1 MNYYQELKKYLN
13 NNLFTSYSL
22 EIDFPKIY
30 NFNANQKAFRDIL
43 TKITK
48 IYNKNKFIKQNE
60 HQFEDEFIS
69 KVLEILGWCF
79 VRQDEKIIQGK
90 LEKPDF
96 LLFSNDKLKSK
107 YENLDKETKKS
118 SNDFTII
125 LESKAYNIEIDNK
138 KVKDNPH
145 FQILRYLGNLKKNY
159 GFLTNGRFW
168 RFYDNSILNSNK
180 VFYEIN
186 LEKIIEDQNIEAFAY
201 FYSVFSAFNFTEKED
216 HLEITLQNNKLSKIK
231 IEDDLKS
238 IIYGTNGNE
247 SLFEFI
253 GSRIYNKTKAD
264 LKLIYENS
272 LYFIFRLLF
281 IAYFEDKFEIIL
293 EKHKYFKSKISL
305 RTLLENL
312 QEDENSSGGFGEL
325 ENIFNIYNK
334 GKGNFD
340 MPVFNGGLFDESKTA
355 LLSTPKIFNDKDLKF
370 ILNQLLNFK
379 DKNLSFKRDYKTL
392 SVEHLGTI
400 YEGLLS
406 YFFEIA
412 NEDIYY
418 VSYKEKSKEIE
429 CYFDNYDF
437 KILEKSKKVEK
448 YTFYKKGQ
456 IYLKNSSNSR
466 KSTASFYTPQSI
478 ANFLIQSALKDKLNN
493 ENILKFK
500 ILDNACGS
508 GHFLVGVLNAITH
521 IVLSDFDHFTNLK
534 ELYEEEKENIL
545 NYIKDFVQDYEVD
558 ESDVLKRL
566 LLKRII
572 YGVDLNPFSI
582 ELTKL
587 SLWIDSFIFGTPLS
601 FIEHHIKCGNALI
614 NSNLSDFKDLIKQNS
629 SNLFTNSITQEFE
642 ILQEVFEKLD
652 NLKDTNEEQ
661 IKQSKQIYQNE
672 ITPKL
677 NKLNL
682 YLNYINTL
690 HFVNKEELQ
699 ILKALSQ
706 DDIQNLSQNEQ
717 AKAVISKY
725 QKEFNFFNYELEF
738 PEIVE
743 NQVFK
748 GFDIIIGNP
757 PWDKTKFSD
766 DDFFPQYKSDYRSL
780 IASKKKEIQDNLLA
794 KDYIKQN
801 YEKQKAYI
809 NDLSKYYKK
818 AYPLNKGSGDG
829 NLFRLFVEKN
839 LSLLKQDGN
848 LAYVLPSA
856 LMFEDGSLTLRKEI
870 LENKTLEYFYSFE
883 NRQAIF
889 VDVHKSY
896 KFALMQVKNT
906 QANHTHKI
914 KTMFYKTDMNSLK
927 NKDEILTLSLKD
939 IKKLSPTHLA
949 LMELKDKQALEIL
962 RKCYNAFQNL
972 SFDYIDF
979 VNELHMTNDKD
990 LFIEEFREGL
1000 LPLFEGKM
1008 IHQFDTNFSQATYFL
1023 EKAKFDERLKSKELS
1038 RTKKATGKEL
1048 NPKLIK
1054 YDREFFRLGY
1064 RTIASD
1070 TNERT
1075 LIASLLPKNCGCG
1088 NSVYSNI
1095 PKQYIVKDDA
1105 ICMDIVPYERIL
1117 FVLALFN
1124 SLVVDFIIRNMVQ
1137 INVSKTYLERIPL
1150 PQPSDEEIQNNEI
1163 YKTLAK
1169 NALLL
1174 QLYNDKNH
1182 HFDELKQEFN
1192 IKNEEIPKTKKA
1204 YDILRAKNDLLV
1216 KKLYD
1221 LSDDEFSYMI
1231 STFKVLNEKQ
1241 SEYTTLLKTI

>member
-1 MNYYQELKKYLN
+1 M
-13 NNLFTSYSL
+13 
-22 EIDFPKIY
+22 
-30 NFNANQKAFRDIL
+30 
-43 TKITK
+43 
-48 IYNKNKFIKQNE
+48 
-60 HQFEDEFIS
+60 
-69 KVLEILGWCF
+69 
-79 VRQDEKIIQGK
+79 
-90 LEKPDF
+90 
-96 LLFSNDKLKSK
+96 
-107 YENLDKETKKS
+107 
-118 SNDFTII
+118 
-125 LESKAYNIEIDNK
+125 
-138 KVKDNPH
+138 
-145 FQILRYLGNLKKNY
+145 
-159 GFLTNGRFW
+159 
-168 RFYDNSILNSNK
+168 
-180 VFYEIN
+180 
-186 LEKIIEDQNIEAFAY
+186 
-201 FYSVFSAFNFTEKED
+201 
-216 HLEITLQNNKLSKIK
+216 
-231 IEDDLKS
+231 
-238 IIYGTNGNE
+238 
-247 SLFEFI
+247 
-253 GSRIYNKTKAD
+253 
-264 LKLIYENS
+264 
-272 LYFIFRLLF
+272 
-281 IAYFEDKFEIIL
+281 
-293 EKHKYFKSKISL
+293 
-305 RTLLENL
+305 
-312 QEDENSSGGFGEL
+312 
-325 ENIFNIYNK
+325 
-334 GKGNFD
+334 
-340 MPVFNGGLFDESKTA
+340 
-355 LLSTPKIFNDKDLKF
+355 
-370 ILNQLLNFK
+370 
-379 DKNLSFKRDYKTL
+379 
-392 SVEHLGTI
+392 
-400 YEGLLS
+400 
-406 YFFEIA
+406 
-412 NEDIYY
+412 
-418 VSYKEKSKEIE
+418 
-429 CYFDNYDF
+429 
-437 KILEKSKKVEK
+437 
-448 YTFYKKGQ
+448 
-456 IYLKNSSNSR
+456 
-466 KSTASFYTPQSI
+466 
-478 ANFLIQSALKDKLNN
+478 
-493 ENILKFK
+493 KFK

-508 GHFLVGVLNAITH
+508 GHFLVGILNAITH

-545 NYIKDFVQDYEVD
+545 NYIKDFVQDYELD

-601 FIEHHIKCGNALI
+601 FIEHHIKCGNALVGSSI
-614 NSNLSDFKDLIKQNS
+614 IDFENLIKQNKE
-629 SNLFTNSITQEFE
+629 NIFTNSITQEFE

-652 NLKDTNEEQ
+652 NLQDTNEEQ

-717 AKAVISKY
+717 AKAIISKY

-738 PEIVE
+738 PEITE

-809 NDLSKYYKK
+809 NNLSEYYKK
-818 AYPLNKGSGDG
+818 VYPLNKGSGDG

-889 VDVHKSY
+889 ADVDSRY
-896 KFALMQVKNT
+896 KFALMLIKNT

-949 LMELKDKQALEIL
+949 LMELKDKQALKIL

-1000 LPLFEGKM
+1000 LPLYEGKM
-1008 IHQFDTNFSQATYFL
+1008 IYQFNANFSQATYFL
-1023 EKAKFDERLKSKELS
+1023 EKAKFDERLKSKELY
-1038 RTKKATGKEL
+1038 RAKKATGKEL

-1064 RTIASD
+1064 RAVASD

-1075 LIASLLPKNCGCG
+1075 LIASLLPKNCGFG
-1088 NSVYSNI
+1088 HSMFANA
-1095 PKQYIVKDDA
+1095 PKQYIVKDDE
-1105 ICMDIVPYERIL
+1105 ICMDIVPYEKIL
-1117 FVLALFN
+1117 FVLALLN

-1216 KKLYD
+1216 KELYG

-1241 SEYTTLLKTI
+1241 SEYITLLKTI

>member
-1 MNYYQELKKYLN
+1 
-13 NNLFTSYSL
+13 
-22 EIDFPKIY
+22 
-30 NFNANQKAFRDIL
+30 
-43 TKITK
+43 
-48 IYNKNKFIKQNE
+48 
-60 HQFEDEFIS
+60 
-69 KVLEILGWCF
+69 
-79 VRQDEKIIQGK
+79 
-90 LEKPDF
+90 
-96 LLFSNDKLKSK
+96 
-107 YENLDKETKKS
+107 
-118 SNDFTII
+118 
-125 LESKAYNIEIDNK
+125 
-138 KVKDNPH
+138 
-145 FQILRYLGNLKKNY
+145 
-159 GFLTNGRFW
+159 
-168 RFYDNSILNSNK
+168 
-180 VFYEIN
+180 
-186 LEKIIEDQNIEAFAY
+186 
-201 FYSVFSAFNFTEKED
+201 
-216 HLEITLQNNKLSKIK
+216 
-231 IEDDLKS
+231 
-238 IIYGTNGNE
+238 
-247 SLFEFI
+247 
-253 GSRIYNKTKAD
+253 
-264 LKLIYENS
+264 
-272 LYFIFRLLF
+272 
-281 IAYFEDKFEIIL
+281 
-293 EKHKYFKSKISL
+293 
-305 RTLLENL
+305 
-312 QEDENSSGGFGEL
+312 
-325 ENIFNIYNK
+325 
-334 GKGNFD
+334 
-340 MPVFNGGLFDESKTA
+340 
-355 LLSTPKIFNDKDLKF
+355 
-370 ILNQLLNFK
+370 
-379 DKNLSFKRDYKTL
+379 
-392 SVEHLGTI
+392 
-400 YEGLLS
+400 
-406 YFFEIA
+406 
-412 NEDIYY
+412 
-418 VSYKEKSKEIE
+418 
-429 CYFDNYDF
+429 
-437 KILEKSKKVEK
+437 
-448 YTFYKKGQ
+448 
-456 IYLKNSSNSR
+456 
-466 KSTASFYTPQSI
+466 
-478 ANFLIQSALKDKLNN
+478 
-493 ENILKFK
+493 
-500 ILDNACGS
+500 
-508 GHFLVGVLNAITH
+508 
-521 IVLSDFDHFTNLK
+521 
-534 ELYEEEKENIL
+534 
-545 NYIKDFVQDYEVD
+545 
-558 ESDVLKRL
+558 
-566 LLKRII
+566 
-572 YGVDLNPFSI
+572 
-582 ELTKL
+582 
-587 SLWIDSFIFGTPLS
+587 
-601 FIEHHIKCGNALI
+601 
-614 NSNLSDFKDLIKQNS
+614 
-629 SNLFTNSITQEFE
+629 
-642 ILQEVFEKLD
+642 
-652 NLKDTNEEQ
+652 
-661 IKQSKQIYQNE
+661 
-672 ITPKL
+672 L

-717 AKAVISKY
+717 AKAIISKY

-738 PEIVE
+738 PEIIE

-780 IASKKKEIQDNLLA
+780 IASKKKEIRDNLLA

-809 NDLSKYYKK
+809 NDLSEYYKK

-889 VDVHKSY
+889 ADVDSRY
-896 KFALMQVKNT
+896 KFALMLIKNT

-949 LMELKDKQALEIL
+949 LMELKDKQTLKIL

-1000 LPLFEGKM
+1000 LPLYEGKM
-1008 IHQFDTNFSQATYFL
+1008 IHQFNANFSQATYFL
-1023 EKAKFDERLKSKELS
+1023 EKAKFDERLKSKELY
-1038 RTKKATGKEL
+1038 RAKKATGKEL

-1064 RTIASD
+1064 RAVASD

-1075 LIASLLPKNCGCG
+1075 LIASLLPKNCGFG
-1088 NSVYSNI
+1088 HSMFANA
-1095 PKQYIVKDDA
+1095 PKQYIVKDDV

-1137 INVSKTYLERIPL
+1137 INVSKSYLERIPL

-1174 QLYNDKNH
+1174 QLYNDQNR

-1216 KKLYD
+1216 KELYG

-1241 SEYTTLLKTI
+1241 SEYITLLKTI

>member
-1 MNYYQELKKYLN
+1 Y
-13 NNLFTSYSL
+13 
-22 EIDFPKIY
+22 
-30 NFNANQKAFRDIL
+30 DI
-43 TKITK
+43 
-48 IYNKNKFIKQNE
+48 
-60 HQFEDEFIS
+60 
-69 KVLEILGWCF
+69 
-79 VRQDEKIIQGK
+79 
-90 LEKPDF
+90 
-96 LLFSNDKLKSK
+96 
-107 YENLDKETKKS
+107 ET
-118 SNDFTII
+118 
-125 LESKAYNIEIDNK
+125 DNK

-312 QEDENSSGGFGEL
+312 QEDENLSGGFGEL

-340 MPVFNGGLFDESKTA
+340 MPIFNGGLFDESKTA
-355 LLSTPKIFNDKDLKF
+355 LLGTPKIFNDKDLKF

-392 SVEHLGTI
+392 SIEHLGTI

-456 IYLKNSSNSR
+456 IYLKNTSNSR
-466 KSTASFYTPQSI
+466 KASASFYTPQSI

-558 ESDVLKRL
+558 ESDILKRL

-614 NSNLSDFKDLIKQNS
+614 NSSINDFKNLTMQNAN
-629 SNLFTNSITQEFE
+629 NLFTNSITKEFE
-642 ILQEVFEKLD
+642 NLKEVFEKLD
-652 NLKDTNEEQ
+652 NLKDTNEEE
-661 IKQSKQIYQNE
+661 IKQSKQIYKNE

-677 NKLNL
+677 DNLNL

-690 HFVNKEELQ
+690 KFANKEELQ
-699 ILKALSQ
+699 ILQALNQ
-706 DDIQNLSQNEQ
+706 DGIENLNQNEQ
-717 AKAVISKY
+717 AKNIITKY
-725 QKEFNFFNYELEF
+725 TQKFKFFNYEIEF

-757 PWDKTKFSD
+757 PWDKSEFSD
-766 DDFFPQYKSDYRSL
+766 NDFFPQYKSDYRSL

-801 YEKQKAYI
+801 YEKQKAHIDVI
-809 NDLSKYYKK
+809 NVYYKNIFMSNSLTK
-818 AYPLNKGSGDG
+818 DI

-889 VDVHKSY
+889 ADVDSRY
-896 KFALMQVKNT
+896 KFALMLIKNT

-962 RKCYNAFQNL
+962 GKSYNAFQNL

-979 VNELHMTNDKD
+979 RQELNMTSDKD
-990 LFIEEFREGL
+990 LFIEEFREEL
-1000 LPLFEGKM
+1000 LPLYEGKM
-1008 IHQFDTNFSQATYFL
+1008 IHQFDANFSQATYFL
-1023 EKAKFDERLKSKELS
+1023 EKVKFDERLKSKELS
-1038 RTKKATGKEL
+1038 RAKKATGKEL
-1048 NPKLIK
+1048 KPDLIK

-1064 RTIASD
+1064 RAVARD
-1070 TNERT
+1070 TDERT
-1075 LIASLLPKNCGCG
+1075 LIASLLPKNCGFG
-1088 NSVYSNI
+1088 HSMFANA
-1095 PKQYIVKDDA
+1095 PKLYILKDDE

-1204 YDILRAKNDLLV
+1204 YDILRTKNDLLV
-1216 KKLYD
+1216 KKLYG

-1241 SEYTTLLKTI
+1241 SEYITLLKTI

>member
-1 MNYYQELKKYLN
+1 
-13 NNLFTSYSL
+13 
-22 EIDFPKIY
+22 
-30 NFNANQKAFRDIL
+30 
-43 TKITK
+43 
-48 IYNKNKFIKQNE
+48 
-60 HQFEDEFIS
+60 
-69 KVLEILGWCF
+69 
-79 VRQDEKIIQGK
+79 
-90 LEKPDF
+90 
-96 LLFSNDKLKSK
+96 
-107 YENLDKETKKS
+107 
-118 SNDFTII
+118 
-125 LESKAYNIEIDNK
+125 
-138 KVKDNPH
+138 
-145 FQILRYLGNLKKNY
+145 
-159 GFLTNGRFW
+159 
-168 RFYDNSILNSNK
+168 
-180 VFYEIN
+180 
-186 LEKIIEDQNIEAFAY
+186 
-201 FYSVFSAFNFTEKED
+201 
-216 HLEITLQNNKLSKIK
+216 
-231 IEDDLKS
+231 
-238 IIYGTNGNE
+238 
-247 SLFEFI
+247 
-253 GSRIYNKTKAD
+253 
-264 LKLIYENS
+264 
-272 LYFIFRLLF
+272 
-281 IAYFEDKFEIIL
+281 
-293 EKHKYFKSKISL
+293 
-305 RTLLENL
+305 
-312 QEDENSSGGFGEL
+312 
-325 ENIFNIYNK
+325 
-334 GKGNFD
+334 
-340 MPVFNGGLFDESKTA
+340 
-355 LLSTPKIFNDKDLKF
+355 TPKIFNDKDLKF

-456 IYLKNSSNSR
+456 IYLKNTSNSR
-466 KSTASFYTPQSI
+466 KASASFYTPQSI

-558 ESDVLKRL
+558 ESDILKRL

-717 AKAVISKY
+717 AKAIISKY

-738 PEIVE
+738 PEIIE

-757 PWDKTKFSD
+757 PWDKSEFSD
-766 DDFFPQYKSDYRSL
+766 NDFFPQYKSDYRSL

-801 YEKQKAYI
+801 YEKQKAHIDAI
-809 NDLSKYYKK
+809 NVYYKNTFMSNSLTK
-818 AYPLNKGSGDG
+818 DI

-889 VDVHKSY
+889 TDVDSRY
-896 KFALMQVKNT
+896 KFALMLIKNT

-914 KTMFYKTDMNSLK
+914 KMMFYKTDMNSLK

-979 VNELHMTNDKD
+979 RQELNMTSDKD

-1008 IHQFDTNFSQATYFL
+1008 IHQFDANFSQATYFL

-1038 RTKKATGKEL
+1038 RAKKATQKEL

-1064 RTIASD
+1064 RAVASD

-1075 LIASLLPKNCGCG
+1075 LIASLLPKNCGFG
-1088 NSVYSNI
+1088 HSMFANA
-1095 PKQYIVKDDA
+1095 PKQYIVKDDE

-1182 HFDELKQEFN
+1182 HFDELKQEFS

-1216 KKLYD
+1216 KELYG

-1241 SEYTTLLKTI
+1241 SEYITLLKTI

>member
-1 MNYYQELKKYLN
+1 M
-13 NNLFTSYSL
+13 
-22 EIDFPKIY
+22 
-30 NFNANQKAFRDIL
+30 
-43 TKITK
+43 
-48 IYNKNKFIKQNE
+48 
-60 HQFEDEFIS
+60 
-69 KVLEILGWCF
+69 
-79 VRQDEKIIQGK
+79 
-90 LEKPDF
+90 
-96 LLFSNDKLKSK
+96 
-107 YENLDKETKKS
+107 
-118 SNDFTII
+118 
-125 LESKAYNIEIDNK
+125 
-138 KVKDNPH
+138 
-145 FQILRYLGNLKKNY
+145 
-159 GFLTNGRFW
+159 
-168 RFYDNSILNSNK
+168 
-180 VFYEIN
+180 
-186 LEKIIEDQNIEAFAY
+186 
-201 FYSVFSAFNFTEKED
+201 
-216 HLEITLQNNKLSKIK
+216 
-231 IEDDLKS
+231 
-238 IIYGTNGNE
+238 
-247 SLFEFI
+247 
-253 GSRIYNKTKAD
+253 
-264 LKLIYENS
+264 
-272 LYFIFRLLF
+272 
-281 IAYFEDKFEIIL
+281 
-293 EKHKYFKSKISL
+293 
-305 RTLLENL
+305 
-312 QEDENSSGGFGEL
+312 
-325 ENIFNIYNK
+325 
-334 GKGNFD
+334 
-340 MPVFNGGLFDESKTA
+340 
-355 LLSTPKIFNDKDLKF
+355 
-370 ILNQLLNFK
+370 
-379 DKNLSFKRDYKTL
+379 
-392 SVEHLGTI
+392 
-400 YEGLLS
+400 
-406 YFFEIA
+406 
-412 NEDIYY
+412 
-418 VSYKEKSKEIE
+418 
-429 CYFDNYDF
+429 
-437 KILEKSKKVEK
+437 
-448 YTFYKKGQ
+448 
-456 IYLKNSSNSR
+456 
-466 KSTASFYTPQSI
+466 
-478 ANFLIQSALKDKLNN
+478 
-493 ENILKFK
+493 KFK

-558 ESDVLKRL
+558 ESDILKRL

-629 SNLFTNSITQEFE
+629 SNLFTNSIIQEFE

-677 NKLNL
+677 DKLNL

-717 AKAVISKY
+717 AKAIISKY

-766 DDFFPQYKSDYRSL
+766 SDFFPQYKSDYRSL

-809 NDLSKYYKK
+809 NDLSEYYKK

-883 NRQAIF
+883 NRQVIF
-889 VDVHKSY
+889 ADVDSRY
-896 KFALMQVKNT
+896 KFALMLIKNT

-914 KTMFYKTDMNSLK
+914 KMMFYKTDINSLK
-927 NKDEILTLSLKD
+927 NKDEILTLNLKD

-962 RKCYNAFQNL
+962 RKSYNAFQNL

-979 VNELHMTNDKD
+979 RRELDMTNDKD

-1000 LPLFEGKM
+1000 LPLYEGKM
-1008 IHQFDTNFSQATYFL
+1008 IHQFNANFSQTTYFL
-1023 EKAKFDERLKSKELS
+1023 EKAKLDEHLKSKELY
-1038 RTKKATGKEL
+1038 RAKKATGKEL

-1064 RTIASD
+1064 RKIASD

-1075 LIASLLPKNCGCG
+1075 LIASLLPKNCGG
-1088 NSVYSNI
+1088 TDSTYSNI
-1095 PKQYIVKDDA
+1095 PKQYVLKDDV

-1137 INVSKTYLERIPL
+1137 INVSKSYLERIPL

-1174 QLYNDKNH
+1174 QLYNDQNR

-1216 KKLYD
+1216 KELYG

-1241 SEYTTLLKTI
+1241 SEYITLLKTI

>member
-1 MNYYQELKKYLN
+1 
-13 NNLFTSYSL
+13 
-22 EIDFPKIY
+22 
-30 NFNANQKAFRDIL
+30 
-43 TKITK
+43 
-48 IYNKNKFIKQNE
+48 
-60 HQFEDEFIS
+60 
-69 KVLEILGWCF
+69 
-79 VRQDEKIIQGK
+79 
-90 LEKPDF
+90 
-96 LLFSNDKLKSK
+96 
-107 YENLDKETKKS
+107 
-118 SNDFTII
+118 
-125 LESKAYNIEIDNK
+125 
-138 KVKDNPH
+138 
-145 FQILRYLGNLKKNY
+145 
-159 GFLTNGRFW
+159 
-168 RFYDNSILNSNK
+168 
-180 VFYEIN
+180 
-186 LEKIIEDQNIEAFAY
+186 
-201 FYSVFSAFNFTEKED
+201 
-216 HLEITLQNNKLSKIK
+216 
-231 IEDDLKS
+231 
-238 IIYGTNGNE
+238 
-247 SLFEFI
+247 
-253 GSRIYNKTKAD
+253 
-264 LKLIYENS
+264 
-272 LYFIFRLLF
+272 
-281 IAYFEDKFEIIL
+281 
-293 EKHKYFKSKISL
+293 
-305 RTLLENL
+305 
-312 QEDENSSGGFGEL
+312 
-325 ENIFNIYNK
+325 
-334 GKGNFD
+334 
-340 MPVFNGGLFDESKTA
+340 
-355 LLSTPKIFNDKDLKF
+355 
-370 ILNQLLNFK
+370 
-379 DKNLSFKRDYKTL
+379 
-392 SVEHLGTI
+392 
-400 YEGLLS
+400 
-406 YFFEIA
+406 
-412 NEDIYY
+412 
-418 VSYKEKSKEIE
+418 
-429 CYFDNYDF
+429 F

-558 ESDVLKRL
+558 ESDILKRL

-677 NKLNL
+677 DKLNL

-717 AKAVISKY
+717 AKAIISKY

-766 DDFFPQYKSDYRSL
+766 SDFFPQYKSDYRSL

-809 NDLSKYYKK
+809 NDLSEYYKK

-889 VDVHKSY
+889 ADVDSRY
-896 KFALMQVKNT
+896 KFALMLIKNT

-914 KTMFYKTDMNSLK
+914 KMMFYKTDINSLK
-927 NKDEILTLSLKD
+927 NKDEILTLNLKD

-962 RKCYNAFQNL
+962 RKSYNAFQNL

-979 VNELHMTNDKD
+979 RRELDMTNDKD

-1000 LPLFEGKM
+1000 LPLYEGKM
-1008 IHQFDTNFSQATYFL
+1008 IHQFDANFSQTTYFL
-1023 EKAKFDERLKSKELS
+1023 EKAKFDERLKSKELY
-1038 RTKKATGKEL
+1038 RAKKATGKEL

-1064 RTIASD
+1064 RKISRD
-1070 TNERT
+1070 TDERT
-1075 LIASLLPKNCGCG
+1075 LIASLLPKNCGG
-1088 NSVYSNI
+1088 ADSTYSNI
-1095 PKQYIVKDDA
+1095 PKQYVLKDDV

-1137 INVSKTYLERIPL
+1137 INVSKSYLERIPL

-1174 QLYNDKNH
+1174 QLYNDQNH

-1216 KKLYD
+1216 KELYG

-1241 SEYTTLLKTI
+1241 SEYITLLKTI

>member
-1 MNYYQELKKYLN
+1 
-13 NNLFTSYSL
+13 
-22 EIDFPKIY
+22 
-30 NFNANQKAFRDIL
+30 
-43 TKITK
+43 
-48 IYNKNKFIKQNE
+48 
-60 HQFEDEFIS
+60 
-69 KVLEILGWCF
+69 
-79 VRQDEKIIQGK
+79 
-90 LEKPDF
+90 
-96 LLFSNDKLKSK
+96 
-107 YENLDKETKKS
+107 
-118 SNDFTII
+118 
-125 LESKAYNIEIDNK
+125 
-138 KVKDNPH
+138 
-145 FQILRYLGNLKKNY
+145 
-159 GFLTNGRFW
+159 
-168 RFYDNSILNSNK
+168 
-180 VFYEIN
+180 
-186 LEKIIEDQNIEAFAY
+186 
-201 FYSVFSAFNFTEKED
+201 
-216 HLEITLQNNKLSKIK
+216 
-231 IEDDLKS
+231 
-238 IIYGTNGNE
+238 
-247 SLFEFI
+247 
-253 GSRIYNKTKAD
+253 
-264 LKLIYENS
+264 
-272 LYFIFRLLF
+272 
-281 IAYFEDKFEIIL
+281 
-293 EKHKYFKSKISL
+293 
-305 RTLLENL
+305 
-312 QEDENSSGGFGEL
+312 
-325 ENIFNIYNK
+325 
-334 GKGNFD
+334 
-340 MPVFNGGLFDESKTA
+340 
-355 LLSTPKIFNDKDLKF
+355 
-370 ILNQLLNFK
+370 
-379 DKNLSFKRDYKTL
+379 
-392 SVEHLGTI
+392 
-400 YEGLLS
+400 
-406 YFFEIA
+406 
-412 NEDIYY
+412 
-418 VSYKEKSKEIE
+418 
-429 CYFDNYDF
+429 
-437 KILEKSKKVEK
+437 ILEKSKKVEK

-558 ESDVLKRL
+558 ESDILKRL

-717 AKAVISKY
+717 AKNIISKY

-738 PEIVE
+738 PEITE

-766 DDFFPQYKSDYRSL
+766 SDFFPQYKSDYRSL

-809 NDLSKYYKK
+809 NDLNEYYKK

-856 LMFEDGSLTLRKEI
+856 LMFEDGSLILRKEI

-883 NRQAIF
+883 NNKAIF
-889 VDVHKSY
+889 IDVHRSY
-896 KFALMQVKNT
+896 KFALMLIKNT

-914 KTMFYKTDMNSLK
+914 KMMFYKTDINSLK
-927 NKDEILTLSLKD
+927 NKDEILTLNLKD

-962 RKCYNAFQNL
+962 RKSYNAFQNL

-979 VNELHMTNDKD
+979 RRELDMTNDKD

-1000 LPLFEGKM
+1000 LPLYEGKM
-1008 IHQFDTNFSQATYFL
+1008 IHQFDANFSQATYFL
-1023 EKAKFDERLKSKELS
+1023 EKAKFDERLKSKELY
-1038 RTKKATGKEL
+1038 RAKKATGKEL

-1064 RTIASD
+1064 RKIASD

-1075 LIASLLPKNCGCG
+1075 LIASLLPKNCGG
-1088 NSVYSNI
+1088 ADSTYSNI
-1095 PKQYIVKDDA
+1095 PKQYVLKDDV

-1137 INVSKTYLERIPL
+1137 INVSKSYLERIPL

-1174 QLYNDKNH
+1174 QLYNDQNH

-1216 KKLYD
+1216 KELYG

-1241 SEYTTLLKTI
+1241 SEYITLLKTI

>member
-1 MNYYQELKKYLN
+1 
-13 NNLFTSYSL
+13 
-22 EIDFPKIY
+22 
-30 NFNANQKAFRDIL
+30 
-43 TKITK
+43 
-48 IYNKNKFIKQNE
+48 
-60 HQFEDEFIS
+60 
-69 KVLEILGWCF
+69 
-79 VRQDEKIIQGK
+79 
-90 LEKPDF
+90 
-96 LLFSNDKLKSK
+96 
-107 YENLDKETKKS
+107 
-118 SNDFTII
+118 
-125 LESKAYNIEIDNK
+125 
-138 KVKDNPH
+138 
-145 FQILRYLGNLKKNY
+145 
-159 GFLTNGRFW
+159 
-168 RFYDNSILNSNK
+168 
-180 VFYEIN
+180 
-186 LEKIIEDQNIEAFAY
+186 
-201 FYSVFSAFNFTEKED
+201 
-216 HLEITLQNNKLSKIK
+216 
-231 IEDDLKS
+231 
-238 IIYGTNGNE
+238 
-247 SLFEFI
+247 
-253 GSRIYNKTKAD
+253 
-264 LKLIYENS
+264 
-272 LYFIFRLLF
+272 
-281 IAYFEDKFEIIL
+281 
-293 EKHKYFKSKISL
+293 
-305 RTLLENL
+305 
-312 QEDENSSGGFGEL
+312 
-325 ENIFNIYNK
+325 
-334 GKGNFD
+334 

-437 KILEKSKKVEK
+437 KILENQKKVEK

-456 IYLKNSSNSR
+456 IYLKNTSNSR
-466 KSTASFYTPQSI
+466 KASSSFYTPQSI

-558 ESDVLKRL
+558 ESDILKRL

-706 DDIQNLSQNEQ
+706 DDIQNLNQNEQ
-717 AKAVISKY
+717 AKAIISKY

-738 PEIVE
+738 PEIIE

-757 PWDKTKFSD
+757 PWDKSEFSD
-766 DDFFPQYKSDYRSL
+766 NDFFPQYKSDYRSL

-801 YEKQKAYI
+801 YEKQKAHIDAI
-809 NDLSKYYKK
+809 NVYYKNTFMSNSLTK
-818 AYPLNKGSGDG
+818 DI

-883 NRQAIF
+883 NNKAIF
-889 VDVHKSY
+889 IDVHRSY

-914 KTMFYKTDMNSLK
+914 KMMFYKTDMNSLK

-979 VNELHMTNDKD
+979 RQELNMTSDKD

-1000 LPLFEGKM
+1000 LPLYEGKM
-1008 IHQFDTNFSQATYFL
+1008 IHQFDANFSQATYFL
-1023 EKAKFDERLKSKELS
+1023 EKAKFDEHLKSKELY
-1038 RTKKATGKEL
+1038 RAKKATGKEL

-1064 RTIASD
+1064 RAVARD
-1070 TNERT
+1070 TDERT
-1075 LIASLLPKNCGCG
+1075 LIASLLPKNCGFG
-1088 NSVYSNI
+1088 HSMFANA
-1095 PKQYIVKDDA
+1095 PKQYIVKDDE

-1137 INVSKTYLERIPL
+1137 INVSKSYLERIPL

-1174 QLYNDKNH
+1174 QLYNDQNR

-1204 YDILRAKNDLLV
+1204 YDILRAKNDLLI
-1216 KKLYD
+1216 KELYS
-1221 LSDDEFSYMI
+1221 LNDDEFSYMI

>member
-1 MNYYQELKKYLN
+1 
-13 NNLFTSYSL
+13 
-22 EIDFPKIY
+22 
-30 NFNANQKAFRDIL
+30 
-43 TKITK
+43 
-48 IYNKNKFIKQNE
+48 
-60 HQFEDEFIS
+60 
-69 KVLEILGWCF
+69 
-79 VRQDEKIIQGK
+79 
-90 LEKPDF
+90 
-96 LLFSNDKLKSK
+96 
-107 YENLDKETKKS
+107 
-118 SNDFTII
+118 
-125 LESKAYNIEIDNK
+125 
-138 KVKDNPH
+138 
-145 FQILRYLGNLKKNY
+145 
-159 GFLTNGRFW
+159 
-168 RFYDNSILNSNK
+168 
-180 VFYEIN
+180 
-186 LEKIIEDQNIEAFAY
+186 
-201 FYSVFSAFNFTEKED
+201 
-216 HLEITLQNNKLSKIK
+216 
-231 IEDDLKS
+231 
-238 IIYGTNGNE
+238 
-247 SLFEFI
+247 
-253 GSRIYNKTKAD
+253 
-264 LKLIYENS
+264 
-272 LYFIFRLLF
+272 
-281 IAYFEDKFEIIL
+281 
-293 EKHKYFKSKISL
+293 
-305 RTLLENL
+305 
-312 QEDENSSGGFGEL
+312 
-325 ENIFNIYNK
+325 
-334 GKGNFD
+334 
-340 MPVFNGGLFDESKTA
+340 
-355 LLSTPKIFNDKDLKF
+355 
-370 ILNQLLNFK
+370 
-379 DKNLSFKRDYKTL
+379 
-392 SVEHLGTI
+392 
-400 YEGLLS
+400 
-406 YFFEIA
+406 
-412 NEDIYY
+412 
-418 VSYKEKSKEIE
+418 
-429 CYFDNYDF
+429 
-437 KILEKSKKVEK
+437 
-448 YTFYKKGQ
+448 
-456 IYLKNSSNSR
+456 
-466 KSTASFYTPQSI
+466 
-478 ANFLIQSALKDKLNN
+478 
-493 ENILKFK
+493 
-500 ILDNACGS
+500 
-508 GHFLVGVLNAITH
+508 
-521 IVLSDFDHFTNLK
+521 
-534 ELYEEEKENIL
+534 
-545 NYIKDFVQDYEVD
+545 D
-558 ESDVLKRL
+558 ESDILKRL

-677 NKLNL
+677 DKLNL

-717 AKAVISKY
+717 AKAIISKY

-766 DDFFPQYKSDYRSL
+766 SDFFPQYKSDYRSL

-809 NDLSKYYKK
+809 NDLSEYYKK

-889 VDVHKSY
+889 ADVDSRY
-896 KFALMQVKNT
+896 KFALMLIKNT

-914 KTMFYKTDMNSLK
+914 KMMFYKTDINSLK
-927 NKDEILTLSLKD
+927 NKDEILTLNLKD

-962 RKCYNAFQNL
+962 RKSYNAFQNL

-979 VNELHMTNDKD
+979 RRELDMTNDKD

-1000 LPLFEGKM
+1000 LPLYEGKM
-1008 IHQFDTNFSQATYFL
+1008 IHQFDANFSQTTYFL
-1023 EKAKFDERLKSKELS
+1023 EKAKFDERLKSKELY
-1038 RTKKATGKEL
+1038 RAKKATGKEL

-1064 RTIASD
+1064 RKISRD
-1070 TNERT
+1070 TDERT
-1075 LIASLLPKNCGCG
+1075 LIASLLPKNCGG
-1088 NSVYSNI
+1088 ADSTYSNI
-1095 PKQYIVKDDA
+1095 PKQYVLKDDV

-1137 INVSKTYLERIPL
+1137 INVSKSYLERIPL

-1174 QLYNDKNH
+1174 QLYNDQNH

-1216 KKLYD
+1216 KELYG

-1241 SEYTTLLKTI
+1241 SEYITLLKTI

>member
-1 MNYYQELKKYLN
+1 
-13 NNLFTSYSL
+13 
-22 EIDFPKIY
+22 
-30 NFNANQKAFRDIL
+30 
-43 TKITK
+43 
-48 IYNKNKFIKQNE
+48 
-60 HQFEDEFIS
+60 
-69 KVLEILGWCF
+69 
-79 VRQDEKIIQGK
+79 
-90 LEKPDF
+90 
-96 LLFSNDKLKSK
+96 
-107 YENLDKETKKS
+107 
-118 SNDFTII
+118 
-125 LESKAYNIEIDNK
+125 
-138 KVKDNPH
+138 
-145 FQILRYLGNLKKNY
+145 
-159 GFLTNGRFW
+159 
-168 RFYDNSILNSNK
+168 
-180 VFYEIN
+180 
-186 LEKIIEDQNIEAFAY
+186 
-201 FYSVFSAFNFTEKED
+201 
-216 HLEITLQNNKLSKIK
+216 
-231 IEDDLKS
+231 
-238 IIYGTNGNE
+238 
-247 SLFEFI
+247 
-253 GSRIYNKTKAD
+253 
-264 LKLIYENS
+264 
-272 LYFIFRLLF
+272 
-281 IAYFEDKFEIIL
+281 
-293 EKHKYFKSKISL
+293 
-305 RTLLENL
+305 
-312 QEDENSSGGFGEL
+312 
-325 ENIFNIYNK
+325 
-334 GKGNFD
+334 
-340 MPVFNGGLFDESKTA
+340 
-355 LLSTPKIFNDKDLKF
+355 
-370 ILNQLLNFK
+370 
-379 DKNLSFKRDYKTL
+379 
-392 SVEHLGTI
+392 
-400 YEGLLS
+400 
-406 YFFEIA
+406 
-412 NEDIYY
+412 
-418 VSYKEKSKEIE
+418 
-429 CYFDNYDF
+429 
-437 KILEKSKKVEK
+437 SKKVEK

-558 ESDVLKRL
+558 ESDILKRL

-677 NKLNL
+677 DKLNL

-717 AKAVISKY
+717 AKAIISKY

-766 DDFFPQYKSDYRSL
+766 SDFFPQYKSDYRSL

-809 NDLSKYYKK
+809 NDLSEYYKK

-889 VDVHKSY
+889 ADVDSRY
-896 KFALMQVKNT
+896 KFALMLIKNT

-914 KTMFYKTDMNSLK
+914 KMMFYKTDINSLK
-927 NKDEILTLSLKD
+927 NKDEILTLNLKD

-962 RKCYNAFQNL
+962 RKSYNAFQNL

-979 VNELHMTNDKD
+979 RRELDMTNDKD

-1000 LPLFEGKM
+1000 LPLYEGKM
-1008 IHQFDTNFSQATYFL
+1008 IHQFDANFSQTTYFL
-1023 EKAKFDERLKSKELS
+1023 EKAKFDERLKSKELY
-1038 RTKKATGKEL
+1038 RAKKATGKEL

-1064 RTIASD
+1064 RKISRD
-1070 TNERT
+1070 TDERT
-1075 LIASLLPKNCGCG
+1075 LIASLLPKNCGG
-1088 NSVYSNI
+1088 ADSTYSNI
-1095 PKQYIVKDDA
+1095 PKQYVLKDDV

-1137 INVSKTYLERIPL
+1137 INVSKSYLERIPL

-1174 QLYNDKNH
+1174 QLYNDQNH

-1216 KKLYD
+1216 KELYG

-1241 SEYTTLLKTI
+1241 SEYITLLKTI

>member
-1 MNYYQELKKYLN
+1 
-13 NNLFTSYSL
+13 
-22 EIDFPKIY
+22 
-30 NFNANQKAFRDIL
+30 
-43 TKITK
+43 
-48 IYNKNKFIKQNE
+48 
-60 HQFEDEFIS
+60 
-69 KVLEILGWCF
+69 
-79 VRQDEKIIQGK
+79 
-90 LEKPDF
+90 
-96 LLFSNDKLKSK
+96 
-107 YENLDKETKKS
+107 
-118 SNDFTII
+118 
-125 LESKAYNIEIDNK
+125 
-138 KVKDNPH
+138 
-145 FQILRYLGNLKKNY
+145 
-159 GFLTNGRFW
+159 
-168 RFYDNSILNSNK
+168 
-180 VFYEIN
+180 
-186 LEKIIEDQNIEAFAY
+186 
-201 FYSVFSAFNFTEKED
+201 
-216 HLEITLQNNKLSKIK
+216 
-231 IEDDLKS
+231 
-238 IIYGTNGNE
+238 
-247 SLFEFI
+247 
-253 GSRIYNKTKAD
+253 
-264 LKLIYENS
+264 
-272 LYFIFRLLF
+272 
-281 IAYFEDKFEIIL
+281 
-293 EKHKYFKSKISL
+293 
-305 RTLLENL
+305 
-312 QEDENSSGGFGEL
+312 
-325 ENIFNIYNK
+325 
-334 GKGNFD
+334 
-340 MPVFNGGLFDESKTA
+340 
-355 LLSTPKIFNDKDLKF
+355 
-370 ILNQLLNFK
+370 
-379 DKNLSFKRDYKTL
+379 
-392 SVEHLGTI
+392 
-400 YEGLLS
+400 
-406 YFFEIA
+406 
-412 NEDIYY
+412 
-418 VSYKEKSKEIE
+418 
-429 CYFDNYDF
+429 
-437 KILEKSKKVEK
+437 
-448 YTFYKKGQ
+448 
-456 IYLKNSSNSR
+456 
-466 KSTASFYTPQSI
+466 
-478 ANFLIQSALKDKLNN
+478 
-493 ENILKFK
+493 
-500 ILDNACGS
+500 
-508 GHFLVGVLNAITH
+508 
-521 IVLSDFDHFTNLK
+521 
-534 ELYEEEKENIL
+534 
-545 NYIKDFVQDYEVD
+545 
-558 ESDVLKRL
+558 
-566 LLKRII
+566 
-572 YGVDLNPFSI
+572 
-582 ELTKL
+582 
-587 SLWIDSFIFGTPLS
+587 
-601 FIEHHIKCGNALI
+601 
-614 NSNLSDFKDLIKQNS
+614 
-629 SNLFTNSITQEFE
+629 
-642 ILQEVFEKLD
+642 
-652 NLKDTNEEQ
+652 
-661 IKQSKQIYQNE
+661 E

-717 AKAVISKY
+717 AKAIISKY

-766 DDFFPQYKSDYRSL
+766 SDFFPQYKSDYRSL

-809 NDLSKYYKK
+809 NDLSEYYKK

-889 VDVHKSY
+889 ADVDSRY
-896 KFALMQVKNT
+896 KFALMLIKNT

-914 KTMFYKTDMNSLK
+914 KMMFYKTDINSLK
-927 NKDEILTLSLKD
+927 NKDEILTLNLKD

-962 RKCYNAFQNL
+962 RKSYNAFQNL

-979 VNELHMTNDKD
+979 RRELDMTNDKD

-1000 LPLFEGKM
+1000 LPLYEGKM
-1008 IHQFDTNFSQATYFL
+1008 IHQFNANFSQTTYFL
-1023 EKAKFDERLKSKELS
+1023 EKAKLDEHLKSKELY
-1038 RTKKATGKEL
+1038 RAKKATGKEL

-1064 RTIASD
+1064 RKIASD

-1075 LIASLLPKNCGCG
+1075 LIASLLPKNCGG
-1088 NSVYSNI
+1088 ADSTYSNI
-1095 PKQYIVKDDA
+1095 PKQYVLKDDV

-1137 INVSKTYLERIPL
+1137 INVSKSYLERIPL

-1174 QLYNDKNH
+1174 QLYNDQNH
-1182 HFDELKQEFN
+1182 HFDELKQEFS

-1216 KKLYD
+1216 KELYG

-1241 SEYTTLLKTI
+1241 SEYITLIKTI

>member
-1 MNYYQELKKYLN
+1 M
-13 NNLFTSYSL
+13 
-22 EIDFPKIY
+22 
-30 NFNANQKAFRDIL
+30 
-43 TKITK
+43 
-48 IYNKNKFIKQNE
+48 
-60 HQFEDEFIS
+60 
-69 KVLEILGWCF
+69 
-79 VRQDEKIIQGK
+79 
-90 LEKPDF
+90 
-96 LLFSNDKLKSK
+96 
-107 YENLDKETKKS
+107 
-118 SNDFTII
+118 
-125 LESKAYNIEIDNK
+125 
-138 KVKDNPH
+138 
-145 FQILRYLGNLKKNY
+145 
-159 GFLTNGRFW
+159 
-168 RFYDNSILNSNK
+168 
-180 VFYEIN
+180 
-186 LEKIIEDQNIEAFAY
+186 
-201 FYSVFSAFNFTEKED
+201 
-216 HLEITLQNNKLSKIK
+216 
-231 IEDDLKS
+231 
-238 IIYGTNGNE
+238 
-247 SLFEFI
+247 
-253 GSRIYNKTKAD
+253 
-264 LKLIYENS
+264 
-272 LYFIFRLLF
+272 
-281 IAYFEDKFEIIL
+281 
-293 EKHKYFKSKISL
+293 
-305 RTLLENL
+305 
-312 QEDENSSGGFGEL
+312 
-325 ENIFNIYNK
+325 
-334 GKGNFD
+334 
-340 MPVFNGGLFDESKTA
+340 
-355 LLSTPKIFNDKDLKF
+355 
-370 ILNQLLNFK
+370 
-379 DKNLSFKRDYKTL
+379 
-392 SVEHLGTI
+392 
-400 YEGLLS
+400 
-406 YFFEIA
+406 
-412 NEDIYY
+412 
-418 VSYKEKSKEIE
+418 
-429 CYFDNYDF
+429 
-437 KILEKSKKVEK
+437 
-448 YTFYKKGQ
+448 
-456 IYLKNSSNSR
+456 
-466 KSTASFYTPQSI
+466 
-478 ANFLIQSALKDKLNN
+478 
-493 ENILKFK
+493 KFK

-508 GHFLVGVLNAITH
+508 GHFLVGILNAITH

-558 ESDVLKRL
+558 ESDILKRL

-629 SNLFTNSITQEFE
+629 SNLFTNSITREFE

-717 AKAVISKY
+717 AKAIISKY

-738 PEIVE
+738 PEIIE

-757 PWDKTKFSD
+757 PWDKSEFSD
-766 DDFFPQYKSDYRSL
+766 NDFFPQYKSDYRSL

-801 YEKQKAYI
+801 YEKQKAHIDVI
-809 NDLSKYYKK
+809 NVYYKNTFMSNSLTK
-818 AYPLNKGSGDG
+818 DI

-839 LSLLKQDGN
+839 LSLLKKDGN

-889 VDVHKSY
+889 ADVDSRY
-896 KFALMQVKNT
+896 KFALMLIKNT

-972 SFDYIDF
+972 SFDYMDF
-979 VNELHMTNDKD
+979 RYELNSGTDKD

-1000 LPLFEGKM
+1000 LPLYEGKM
-1008 IHQFDTNFSQATYFL
+1008 IHQFNANFSQATYFL
-1023 EKAKFDERLKSKELS
+1023 EKAKLDERLKSKELY
-1038 RTKKATGKEL
+1038 RAKKATGKEL
-1048 NPKLIK
+1048 KPDLIK

-1064 RTIASD
+1064 RKIARD
-1070 TNERT
+1070 TDERT
-1075 LIASLLPKNCGCG
+1075 LIASLLPKNCGC
-1088 NSVYSNI
+1088 SDSMYDNI
-1095 PKQYIVKDDA
+1095 PKQYILKDDE
-1105 ICMDIVPYERIL
+1105 ICMDIMPYERIL

-1137 INVSKTYLERIPL
+1137 INVNKTYLERIPL

-1182 HFDELKQEFN
+1182 HFDELKQKLN

-1216 KKLYD
+1216 KELYG

-1241 SEYTTLLKTI
+1241 SEYITLLKTI

>member
-1 MNYYQELKKYLN
+1 MNFYEEIKKYLD
-13 NNLFTSYSL
+13 NNLFTNYAL
-22 EIDFPKIY
+22 EADFPNIY
-30 NFNANQKAFRDIL
+30 NFTKNENTYKTIL
-43 TKITK
+43 DNIICLYDATQRNFQN
-48 IYNKNKFIKQNE
+48 YNE

-69 KVLEILGWCF
+69 KVLDILGWKF
-79 VRQDEKIIQGK
+79 IRQDEKIIQGK

-96 LLFSNDKLKSK
+96 LLFSDENIKAN

-118 SNDFTII
+118 SNEFTII
-125 LESKAYNIEIDNK
+125 MESKAYNVQIDNK
-138 KVKDNPH
+138 KVKENPH
-145 FQILRYLGNLKKNY
+145 FQILRYLSNLKKNY

-168 RFYDNSILNSNK
+168 RFYDNSTLSANK

-186 LEKIIEDQNIEAFAY
+186 LEQIIKDKNYQAFAY
-201 FYSVFSAFNFTEKED
+201 FYSIFASASYTEEKHIEKSLQVNKE
-216 HLEITLQNNKLSKIK
+216 SKIK

-253 GSRIYNKTKAD
+253 GSKIYNKTKAD

-272 LYFIFRLLF
+272 LYFVFRLLF
-281 IAYFEDKFEIIL
+281 IAYFEDKFENIL
-293 EKHKYFKSKISL
+293 EKHKYFKSKISIK
-305 RTLLENL
+305 TLLQNL
-312 QEDENSSGGFGEL
+312 SDDESSSAGFGDL
-325 ENIFNIYNK
+325 EMIFQIYNK

-340 MPVFNGGLFDESKTA
+340 MPVFNGGLFDESKTT
-355 LLSTPKIFNDKDLKF
+355 LLNTPKIFSDKDLKK
-370 ILNQLLNFK
+370 ILEKLLYYK
-379 DKNLSFKRDYKTL
+379 DKNLTFKRDYKTL
-392 SVEHLGTI
+392 SIEHLGTI

-406 YFFEIA
+406 YFFEVA

-437 KILEKSKKVEK
+437 KILEKSKKLEK
-448 YTFYKKGQ
+448 YTFYEKGQ

-521 IVLSDFDHFTNLK
+521 IVLNDFEHFTNLK
-534 ELYEEEKENIL
+534 QLHEQEKENIA
-545 NYIKDFVQDYEVD
+545 NHIKDFTQDYELD

-601 FIEHHIKCGNALI
+601 FIEHHIKCGNALVGSSI
-614 NSNLSDFKDLIKQNS
+614 SDFENLIKQNKE
-629 SNLFTNSITQEFE
+629 NIFTNSITQEFE

-652 NLKDTNEEQ
+652 NLQDTNEEQ

-677 NKLNL
+677 DKLNL
-682 YLNYINTL
+682 YLDYINSL
-690 HFVNKEELQ
+690 HFANKEELQ

-717 AKAVISKY
+717 AKAIISKY

-738 PEIVE
+738 PEIIE

-809 NDLSKYYKK
+809 NDLNEYYKK

-889 VDVHKSY
+889 ADVDSRY
-896 KFALMQVKNT
+896 KFALMLIKNT
-906 QANHTHKI
+906 QANNAHKI
-914 KTMFYKTDMNSLK
+914 KTMFYKTDINSLK
-927 NKDEILTLSLKD
+927 NKDEILTLGLED
-939 IKKLSPTHLA
+939 IKKLSPNHLA

-962 RKCYNAFQNL
+962 RKSYNAFQTL

-990 LFIEEFREGL
+990 LFIEEFGEGL
-1000 LPLFEGKM
+1000 LPLYEGKM
-1008 IHQFDTNFSQATYFL
+1008 IHQFDTNFSQAIYFL
-1023 EKAKFDERLKSKELS
+1023 EKAKFDERLKSKELY
-1038 RTKKATGKEL
+1038 RAKKATGKEL
-1048 NPKLIK
+1048 NPELIK
-1054 YDREFFRLGY
+1054 YDREFFRLAY
-1064 RTIASD
+1064 RAIASD

-1075 LIASLLPKNCGCG
+1075 LIASLLPKNCGFG
-1088 NSVYSNI
+1088 HSMFANV
-1095 PKQYIVKDDA
+1095 PKLYILKDDE
-1105 ICMDIVPYERIL
+1105 ICIDVVSYERIL
-1117 FVLALFN
+1117 LVLALLN

-1150 PQPSDEEIQNNEI
+1150 PQPSDKEIQNNEI

-1192 IKNEEIPKTKKA
+1192 IKDDEIPKTKKA

-1216 KKLYD
+1216 KELYS

-1241 SEYTTLLKTI
+1241 SEYIALLRN

>member
-1 MNYYQELKKYLN
+1 
-13 NNLFTSYSL
+13 
-22 EIDFPKIY
+22 
-30 NFNANQKAFRDIL
+30 
-43 TKITK
+43 
-48 IYNKNKFIKQNE
+48 
-60 HQFEDEFIS
+60 
-69 KVLEILGWCF
+69 
-79 VRQDEKIIQGK
+79 
-90 LEKPDF
+90 
-96 LLFSNDKLKSK
+96 
-107 YENLDKETKKS
+107 
-118 SNDFTII
+118 
-125 LESKAYNIEIDNK
+125 
-138 KVKDNPH
+138 
-145 FQILRYLGNLKKNY
+145 
-159 GFLTNGRFW
+159 
-168 RFYDNSILNSNK
+168 
-180 VFYEIN
+180 
-186 LEKIIEDQNIEAFAY
+186 
-201 FYSVFSAFNFTEKED
+201 
-216 HLEITLQNNKLSKIK
+216 
-231 IEDDLKS
+231 
-238 IIYGTNGNE
+238 
-247 SLFEFI
+247 
-253 GSRIYNKTKAD
+253 
-264 LKLIYENS
+264 
-272 LYFIFRLLF
+272 
-281 IAYFEDKFEIIL
+281 
-293 EKHKYFKSKISL
+293 
-305 RTLLENL
+305 
-312 QEDENSSGGFGEL
+312 
-325 ENIFNIYNK
+325 
-334 GKGNFD
+334 
-340 MPVFNGGLFDESKTA
+340 
-355 LLSTPKIFNDKDLKF
+355 
-370 ILNQLLNFK
+370 
-379 DKNLSFKRDYKTL
+379 
-392 SVEHLGTI
+392 
-400 YEGLLS
+400 
-406 YFFEIA
+406 
-412 NEDIYY
+412 
-418 VSYKEKSKEIE
+418 SKEIE

-508 GHFLVGVLNAITH
+508 GHFLVGILNAITH

-545 NYIKDFVQDYEVD
+545 NYIKDFVQDYELD

-601 FIEHHIKCGNALI
+601 FIEHHIKCGNALVGSSI
-614 NSNLSDFKDLIKQNS
+614 IDFENLIKQNKE
-629 SNLFTNSITQEFE
+629 NIFTNSITQEFE

-652 NLKDTNEEQ
+652 NLQDTNEEQ

-677 NKLNL
+677 DKLNL
-682 YLNYINTL
+682 YLDYINSL
-690 HFVNKEELQ
+690 HFANKEELQ

-717 AKAVISKY
+717 AKAIISKY

-738 PEIVE
+738 PEITE

-809 NDLSKYYKK
+809 NNLSEYYKK
-818 AYPLNKGSGDG
+818 VYPLNKGSGDG

-889 VDVHKSY
+889 ADVDSRY
-896 KFALMQVKNT
+896 KFALMLIKNT

-949 LMELKDKQALEIL
+949 LMELKDKQALKIL

-1000 LPLFEGKM
+1000 LPLYEGKM
-1008 IHQFDTNFSQATYFL
+1008 IYQFNANFSQATYFL
-1023 EKAKFDERLKSKELS
+1023 EKAKFDERLKSKELY
-1038 RTKKATGKEL
+1038 RAKKATGKEL

-1064 RTIASD
+1064 RAVASD

-1075 LIASLLPKNCGCG
+1075 LIASLLPKNCGFG
-1088 NSVYSNI
+1088 HSMFANA
-1095 PKQYIVKDDA
+1095 PKQYIVKDDE
-1105 ICMDIVPYERIL
+1105 ICMDIVPYEKIL

-1137 INVSKTYLERIPL
+1137 INVSKSYLERIPL

-1174 QLYNDKNH
+1174 QLYNDQNR

-1216 KKLYD
+1216 KELYG

-1241 SEYTTLLKTI
+1241 SEYITLLKTI

>member
-1 MNYYQELKKYLN
+1 
-13 NNLFTSYSL
+13 
-22 EIDFPKIY
+22 
-30 NFNANQKAFRDIL
+30 
-43 TKITK
+43 
-48 IYNKNKFIKQNE
+48 
-60 HQFEDEFIS
+60 
-69 KVLEILGWCF
+69 
-79 VRQDEKIIQGK
+79 
-90 LEKPDF
+90 
-96 LLFSNDKLKSK
+96 
-107 YENLDKETKKS
+107 
-118 SNDFTII
+118 
-125 LESKAYNIEIDNK
+125 
-138 KVKDNPH
+138 
-145 FQILRYLGNLKKNY
+145 
-159 GFLTNGRFW
+159 
-168 RFYDNSILNSNK
+168 
-180 VFYEIN
+180 
-186 LEKIIEDQNIEAFAY
+186 
-201 FYSVFSAFNFTEKED
+201 
-216 HLEITLQNNKLSKIK
+216 
-231 IEDDLKS
+231 
-238 IIYGTNGNE
+238 
-247 SLFEFI
+247 
-253 GSRIYNKTKAD
+253 
-264 LKLIYENS
+264 
-272 LYFIFRLLF
+272 
-281 IAYFEDKFEIIL
+281 
-293 EKHKYFKSKISL
+293 
-305 RTLLENL
+305 
-312 QEDENSSGGFGEL
+312 
-325 ENIFNIYNK
+325 
-334 GKGNFD
+334 
-340 MPVFNGGLFDESKTA
+340 
-355 LLSTPKIFNDKDLKF
+355 
-370 ILNQLLNFK
+370 
-379 DKNLSFKRDYKTL
+379 
-392 SVEHLGTI
+392 
-400 YEGLLS
+400 
-406 YFFEIA
+406 
-412 NEDIYY
+412 
-418 VSYKEKSKEIE
+418 
-429 CYFDNYDF
+429 
-437 KILEKSKKVEK
+437 
-448 YTFYKKGQ
+448 
-456 IYLKNSSNSR
+456 
-466 KSTASFYTPQSI
+466 
-478 ANFLIQSALKDKLNN
+478 
-493 ENILKFK
+493 
-500 ILDNACGS
+500 
-508 GHFLVGVLNAITH
+508 
-521 IVLSDFDHFTNLK
+521 
-534 ELYEEEKENIL
+534 
-545 NYIKDFVQDYEVD
+545 YEVD
-558 ESDVLKRL
+558 ESDILKRL

-717 AKAVISKY
+717 AKAIISKY

-738 PEIVE
+738 PEITE

-766 DDFFPQYKSDYRSL
+766 SDFFPQYKSDYRSL

-809 NDLSKYYKK
+809 NDLSEYYKK

-889 VDVHKSY
+889 ADVDSRY
-896 KFALMQVKNT
+896 KFALMLIKNT

-914 KTMFYKTDMNSLK
+914 KMMFYKTDINSLK
-927 NKDEILTLSLKD
+927 NKDEILTLNLKD

-962 RKCYNAFQNL
+962 RKSYNAFQNL

-979 VNELHMTNDKD
+979 RRELDMTNDKD

-1000 LPLFEGKM
+1000 LPLYEGKM
-1008 IHQFDTNFSQATYFL
+1008 IHQFDANFSQATYFL
-1023 EKAKFDERLKSKELS
+1023 EKAKFDERLKSKELY
-1038 RTKKATGKEL
+1038 RAKKATGKEL

-1064 RTIASD
+1064 RKIASD

-1075 LIASLLPKNCGCG
+1075 LIASLLPKNCGG
-1088 NSVYSNI
+1088 ADSTYSNI
-1095 PKQYIVKDDA
+1095 PKQYVLKDDV

-1137 INVSKTYLERIPL
+1137 INVSKSYLERIPL

-1174 QLYNDKNH
+1174 QLYNDQNH

-1216 KKLYD
+1216 KELYG

-1241 SEYTTLLKTI
+1241 SEYITLLKTI

>member
-1 MNYYQELKKYLN
+1 
-13 NNLFTSYSL
+13 
-22 EIDFPKIY
+22 
-30 NFNANQKAFRDIL
+30 
-43 TKITK
+43 
-48 IYNKNKFIKQNE
+48 
-60 HQFEDEFIS
+60 
-69 KVLEILGWCF
+69 
-79 VRQDEKIIQGK
+79 
-90 LEKPDF
+90 
-96 LLFSNDKLKSK
+96 
-107 YENLDKETKKS
+107 
-118 SNDFTII
+118 
-125 LESKAYNIEIDNK
+125 
-138 KVKDNPH
+138 
-145 FQILRYLGNLKKNY
+145 
-159 GFLTNGRFW
+159 
-168 RFYDNSILNSNK
+168 
-180 VFYEIN
+180 
-186 LEKIIEDQNIEAFAY
+186 
-201 FYSVFSAFNFTEKED
+201 
-216 HLEITLQNNKLSKIK
+216 
-231 IEDDLKS
+231 
-238 IIYGTNGNE
+238 
-247 SLFEFI
+247 
-253 GSRIYNKTKAD
+253 
-264 LKLIYENS
+264 
-272 LYFIFRLLF
+272 
-281 IAYFEDKFEIIL
+281 
-293 EKHKYFKSKISL
+293 
-305 RTLLENL
+305 
-312 QEDENSSGGFGEL
+312 
-325 ENIFNIYNK
+325 
-334 GKGNFD
+334 
-340 MPVFNGGLFDESKTA
+340 
-355 LLSTPKIFNDKDLKF
+355 
-370 ILNQLLNFK
+370 
-379 DKNLSFKRDYKTL
+379 
-392 SVEHLGTI
+392 
-400 YEGLLS
+400 
-406 YFFEIA
+406 
-412 NEDIYY
+412 
-418 VSYKEKSKEIE
+418 
-429 CYFDNYDF
+429 
-437 KILEKSKKVEK
+437 
-448 YTFYKKGQ
+448 TFYKKGQ

-508 GHFLVGVLNAITH
+508 GHFLVGILNAITH

-545 NYIKDFVQDYEVD
+545 NYIKDFVQDYELD

-601 FIEHHIKCGNALI
+601 FIEHHIKCGNALVGSSI
-614 NSNLSDFKDLIKQNS
+614 IDFENLIKQNKE
-629 SNLFTNSITQEFE
+629 NIFTNSITQEFE

-652 NLKDTNEEQ
+652 NLQDTNEEQ

-677 NKLNL
+677 DKLNL
-682 YLNYINTL
+682 YLDYINSL
-690 HFVNKEELQ
+690 HFANKEELQ

-717 AKAVISKY
+717 AKAIISKY

-738 PEIVE
+738 PEITE

-809 NDLSKYYKK
+809 NNLSEYYKK
-818 AYPLNKGSGDG
+818 VYPLNKGSGDG

-889 VDVHKSY
+889 ADVDSRY
-896 KFALMQVKNT
+896 KFALMLIKNT

-949 LMELKDKQALEIL
+949 LMELKDKQALKIL

-1000 LPLFEGKM
+1000 LPLYEGKM
-1008 IHQFDTNFSQATYFL
+1008 IYQFNANFSQATYFL
-1023 EKAKFDERLKSKELS
+1023 EKAKFDERLKSKELY
-1038 RTKKATGKEL
+1038 RAKKATGKEL

-1064 RTIASD
+1064 RAVASD

-1075 LIASLLPKNCGCG
+1075 LIASLLPKNCGFG
-1088 NSVYSNI
+1088 HSMFANA
-1095 PKQYIVKDDA
+1095 PKQYIVKDDE
-1105 ICMDIVPYERIL
+1105 ICMDIVPYEKIL

-1137 INVSKTYLERIPL
+1137 INVSKSYLERIPL

-1174 QLYNDKNH
+1174 QLYNDQNR

-1216 KKLYD
+1216 KELYG

-1241 SEYTTLLKTI
+1241 SEYITLLKTI

>member
-1 MNYYQELKKYLN
+1 
-13 NNLFTSYSL
+13 
-22 EIDFPKIY
+22 
-30 NFNANQKAFRDIL
+30 
-43 TKITK
+43 
-48 IYNKNKFIKQNE
+48 
-60 HQFEDEFIS
+60 
-69 KVLEILGWCF
+69 
-79 VRQDEKIIQGK
+79 
-90 LEKPDF
+90 
-96 LLFSNDKLKSK
+96 
-107 YENLDKETKKS
+107 
-118 SNDFTII
+118 
-125 LESKAYNIEIDNK
+125 
-138 KVKDNPH
+138 
-145 FQILRYLGNLKKNY
+145 
-159 GFLTNGRFW
+159 
-168 RFYDNSILNSNK
+168 
-180 VFYEIN
+180 
-186 LEKIIEDQNIEAFAY
+186 
-201 FYSVFSAFNFTEKED
+201 
-216 HLEITLQNNKLSKIK
+216 
-231 IEDDLKS
+231 
-238 IIYGTNGNE
+238 
-247 SLFEFI
+247 
-253 GSRIYNKTKAD
+253 
-264 LKLIYENS
+264 
-272 LYFIFRLLF
+272 
-281 IAYFEDKFEIIL
+281 
-293 EKHKYFKSKISL
+293 
-305 RTLLENL
+305 
-312 QEDENSSGGFGEL
+312 
-325 ENIFNIYNK
+325 
-334 GKGNFD
+334 
-340 MPVFNGGLFDESKTA
+340 
-355 LLSTPKIFNDKDLKF
+355 
-370 ILNQLLNFK
+370 
-379 DKNLSFKRDYKTL
+379 
-392 SVEHLGTI
+392 
-400 YEGLLS
+400 
-406 YFFEIA
+406 
-412 NEDIYY
+412 
-418 VSYKEKSKEIE
+418 
-429 CYFDNYDF
+429 
-437 KILEKSKKVEK
+437 
-448 YTFYKKGQ
+448 
-456 IYLKNSSNSR
+456 
-466 KSTASFYTPQSI
+466 
-478 ANFLIQSALKDKLNN
+478 
-493 ENILKFK
+493 
-500 ILDNACGS
+500 
-508 GHFLVGVLNAITH
+508 LVGVLNAITH

-558 ESDVLKRL
+558 ESDILKRL

-677 NKLNL
+677 DKLNL

-717 AKAVISKY
+717 AKAIISKY

-766 DDFFPQYKSDYRSL
+766 SDFFPQYKSDYRSL

-809 NDLSKYYKK
+809 NDLSEYYKK

-889 VDVHKSY
+889 ADVDSRY
-896 KFALMQVKNT
+896 KFALMLIKNT

-914 KTMFYKTDMNSLK
+914 KMMFYKTDINSLK
-927 NKDEILTLSLKD
+927 NKDEILTLNLKD

-962 RKCYNAFQNL
+962 RKSYNAFQNL

-979 VNELHMTNDKD
+979 RRELDMTNDKD

-1000 LPLFEGKM
+1000 LPLYEGKM
-1008 IHQFDTNFSQATYFL
+1008 IHQFDANFSQTTYFL
-1023 EKAKFDERLKSKELS
+1023 EKAKFDERLKSKELY
-1038 RTKKATGKEL
+1038 RAKKATGKEL

-1064 RTIASD
+1064 RKISRD
-1070 TNERT
+1070 TDERT
-1075 LIASLLPKNCGCG
+1075 LIASLLPKNCGG
-1088 NSVYSNI
+1088 ADSTYSNI
-1095 PKQYIVKDDA
+1095 PKQYVLKDDV

-1137 INVSKTYLERIPL
+1137 INVSKSYLERIPL

-1174 QLYNDKNH
+1174 QLYNDQNH

-1216 KKLYD
+1216 KELYG

-1241 SEYTTLLKTI
+1241 SEYITLLKTI

>member
-1 MNYYQELKKYLN
+1 
-13 NNLFTSYSL
+13 
-22 EIDFPKIY
+22 
-30 NFNANQKAFRDIL
+30 
-43 TKITK
+43 
-48 IYNKNKFIKQNE
+48 
-60 HQFEDEFIS
+60 
-69 KVLEILGWCF
+69 
-79 VRQDEKIIQGK
+79 
-90 LEKPDF
+90 
-96 LLFSNDKLKSK
+96 
-107 YENLDKETKKS
+107 
-118 SNDFTII
+118 
-125 LESKAYNIEIDNK
+125 
-138 KVKDNPH
+138 
-145 FQILRYLGNLKKNY
+145 
-159 GFLTNGRFW
+159 
-168 RFYDNSILNSNK
+168 
-180 VFYEIN
+180 
-186 LEKIIEDQNIEAFAY
+186 
-201 FYSVFSAFNFTEKED
+201 
-216 HLEITLQNNKLSKIK
+216 
-231 IEDDLKS
+231 
-238 IIYGTNGNE
+238 
-247 SLFEFI
+247 
-253 GSRIYNKTKAD
+253 
-264 LKLIYENS
+264 
-272 LYFIFRLLF
+272 
-281 IAYFEDKFEIIL
+281 
-293 EKHKYFKSKISL
+293 
-305 RTLLENL
+305 
-312 QEDENSSGGFGEL
+312 
-325 ENIFNIYNK
+325 
-334 GKGNFD
+334 
-340 MPVFNGGLFDESKTA
+340 
-355 LLSTPKIFNDKDLKF
+355 
-370 ILNQLLNFK
+370 
-379 DKNLSFKRDYKTL
+379 
-392 SVEHLGTI
+392 
-400 YEGLLS
+400 
-406 YFFEIA
+406 
-412 NEDIYY
+412 
-418 VSYKEKSKEIE
+418 
-429 CYFDNYDF
+429 
-437 KILEKSKKVEK
+437 KKVEK

-545 NYIKDFVQDYEVD
+545 NHIKDFVQDYEVD
-558 ESDVLKRL
+558 ESDILKRL

-587 SLWIDSFIFGTPLS
+587 SLWIDSFIFTTPLS

-717 AKAVISKY
+717 AKAIISKY

-766 DDFFPQYKSDYRSL
+766 SDFFPQYKSDYRSL

-809 NDLSKYYKK
+809 NDLSEYYKK

-889 VDVHKSY
+889 ADVDSRY
-896 KFALMQVKNT
+896 KFALMLIKNT

-914 KTMFYKTDMNSLK
+914 KMMFYKTDINSLK
-927 NKDEILTLSLKD
+927 NKDEILTLNLKD

-962 RKCYNAFQNL
+962 RKSYNTFQNL

-979 VNELHMTNDKD
+979 RRELDMTNDKD

-1000 LPLFEGKM
+1000 LPLYEGKM
-1008 IHQFDTNFSQATYFL
+1008 IHQFDANFSQTTYFL
-1023 EKAKFDERLKSKELS
+1023 EKAKFDERLKSKELY
-1038 RTKKATGKEL
+1038 RAKKATGKEL

-1064 RTIASD
+1064 RKISRD
-1070 TNERT
+1070 TDERT
-1075 LIASLLPKNCGCG
+1075 LIASLLPKNCGG
-1088 NSVYSNI
+1088 ADSTYSNI
-1095 PKQYIVKDDA
+1095 PKQYVLKDDV
-1105 ICMDIVPYERIL
+1105 ICIDIIPYEKIL
-1117 FVLALFN
+1117 FTLALFN

-1137 INVSKTYLERIPL
+1137 INVSKSYLERIPL

-1174 QLYNDKNH
+1174 QLYNDQNH

-1216 KKLYD
+1216 KELYG

-1241 SEYTTLLKTI
+1241 SEYITLLKTI

>member
-1 MNYYQELKKYLN
+1 
-13 NNLFTSYSL
+13 
-22 EIDFPKIY
+22 
-30 NFNANQKAFRDIL
+30 
-43 TKITK
+43 
-48 IYNKNKFIKQNE
+48 
-60 HQFEDEFIS
+60 
-69 KVLEILGWCF
+69 
-79 VRQDEKIIQGK
+79 
-90 LEKPDF
+90 
-96 LLFSNDKLKSK
+96 
-107 YENLDKETKKS
+107 
-118 SNDFTII
+118 
-125 LESKAYNIEIDNK
+125 
-138 KVKDNPH
+138 
-145 FQILRYLGNLKKNY
+145 
-159 GFLTNGRFW
+159 
-168 RFYDNSILNSNK
+168 
-180 VFYEIN
+180 
-186 LEKIIEDQNIEAFAY
+186 
-201 FYSVFSAFNFTEKED
+201 
-216 HLEITLQNNKLSKIK
+216 
-231 IEDDLKS
+231 
-238 IIYGTNGNE
+238 
-247 SLFEFI
+247 
-253 GSRIYNKTKAD
+253 
-264 LKLIYENS
+264 
-272 LYFIFRLLF
+272 
-281 IAYFEDKFEIIL
+281 
-293 EKHKYFKSKISL
+293 
-305 RTLLENL
+305 
-312 QEDENSSGGFGEL
+312 
-325 ENIFNIYNK
+325 
-334 GKGNFD
+334 
-340 MPVFNGGLFDESKTA
+340 
-355 LLSTPKIFNDKDLKF
+355 
-370 ILNQLLNFK
+370 
-379 DKNLSFKRDYKTL
+379 
-392 SVEHLGTI
+392 
-400 YEGLLS
+400 
-406 YFFEIA
+406 
-412 NEDIYY
+412 
-418 VSYKEKSKEIE
+418 
-429 CYFDNYDF
+429 
-437 KILEKSKKVEK
+437 
-448 YTFYKKGQ
+448 
-456 IYLKNSSNSR
+456 
-466 KSTASFYTPQSI
+466 
-478 ANFLIQSALKDKLNN
+478 
-493 ENILKFK
+493 
-500 ILDNACGS
+500 
-508 GHFLVGVLNAITH
+508 
-521 IVLSDFDHFTNLK
+521 
-534 ELYEEEKENIL
+534 ENIL

-558 ESDVLKRL
+558 ESDILKRL

-677 NKLNL
+677 DKLNL

-717 AKAVISKY
+717 AKAIISKY

-766 DDFFPQYKSDYRSL
+766 SDFFPQYKSDYRSL

-809 NDLSKYYKK
+809 NDLSEYYKK

-889 VDVHKSY
+889 ADVDSRY
-896 KFALMQVKNT
+896 KFALMLIKNT

-914 KTMFYKTDMNSLK
+914 KMMFYKTDINSLK
-927 NKDEILTLSLKD
+927 NKDEILTLNLKD

-962 RKCYNAFQNL
+962 RKSYNAFQNL

-979 VNELHMTNDKD
+979 RRELDMTNDKD

-1000 LPLFEGKM
+1000 LPLYEGKM
-1008 IHQFDTNFSQATYFL
+1008 IHQFDANFSQTTYFL
-1023 EKAKFDERLKSKELS
+1023 EKAKFDERLKSKELY
-1038 RTKKATGKEL
+1038 RAKKATGKEL

-1064 RTIASD
+1064 RKISRD
-1070 TNERT
+1070 TDERT
-1075 LIASLLPKNCGCG
+1075 LIASLLPKNCGG
-1088 NSVYSNI
+1088 ADSTYSNI
-1095 PKQYIVKDDA
+1095 PKQYVLKDDV

-1137 INVSKTYLERIPL
+1137 INVSKSYLERIPL

-1174 QLYNDKNH
+1174 QLYNDQNH

-1216 KKLYD
+1216 KELYG

-1241 SEYTTLLKTI
+1241 SEYITLLKTI

>member
-1 MNYYQELKKYLN
+1 
-13 NNLFTSYSL
+13 
-22 EIDFPKIY
+22 
-30 NFNANQKAFRDIL
+30 
-43 TKITK
+43 
-48 IYNKNKFIKQNE
+48 
-60 HQFEDEFIS
+60 
-69 KVLEILGWCF
+69 
-79 VRQDEKIIQGK
+79 
-90 LEKPDF
+90 
-96 LLFSNDKLKSK
+96 
-107 YENLDKETKKS
+107 
-118 SNDFTII
+118 
-125 LESKAYNIEIDNK
+125 
-138 KVKDNPH
+138 
-145 FQILRYLGNLKKNY
+145 
-159 GFLTNGRFW
+159 
-168 RFYDNSILNSNK
+168 
-180 VFYEIN
+180 
-186 LEKIIEDQNIEAFAY
+186 
-201 FYSVFSAFNFTEKED
+201 
-216 HLEITLQNNKLSKIK
+216 
-231 IEDDLKS
+231 
-238 IIYGTNGNE
+238 
-247 SLFEFI
+247 
-253 GSRIYNKTKAD
+253 
-264 LKLIYENS
+264 
-272 LYFIFRLLF
+272 
-281 IAYFEDKFEIIL
+281 
-293 EKHKYFKSKISL
+293 
-305 RTLLENL
+305 
-312 QEDENSSGGFGEL
+312 
-325 ENIFNIYNK
+325 
-334 GKGNFD
+334 
-340 MPVFNGGLFDESKTA
+340 
-355 LLSTPKIFNDKDLKF
+355 
-370 ILNQLLNFK
+370 
-379 DKNLSFKRDYKTL
+379 
-392 SVEHLGTI
+392 
-400 YEGLLS
+400 
-406 YFFEIA
+406 
-412 NEDIYY
+412 
-418 VSYKEKSKEIE
+418 
-429 CYFDNYDF
+429 
-437 KILEKSKKVEK
+437 
-448 YTFYKKGQ
+448 
-456 IYLKNSSNSR
+456 
-466 KSTASFYTPQSI
+466 
-478 ANFLIQSALKDKLNN
+478 
-493 ENILKFK
+493 
-500 ILDNACGS
+500 
-508 GHFLVGVLNAITH
+508 
-521 IVLSDFDHFTNLK
+521 
-534 ELYEEEKENIL
+534 
-545 NYIKDFVQDYEVD
+545 
-558 ESDVLKRL
+558 
-566 LLKRII
+566 
-572 YGVDLNPFSI
+572 
-582 ELTKL
+582 
-587 SLWIDSFIFGTPLS
+587 
-601 FIEHHIKCGNALI
+601 
-614 NSNLSDFKDLIKQNS
+614 
-629 SNLFTNSITQEFE
+629 
-642 ILQEVFEKLD
+642 
-652 NLKDTNEEQ
+652 Q

-677 NKLNL
+677 DKLNL

-717 AKAVISKY
+717 AKAIISKY

-766 DDFFPQYKSDYRSL
+766 SDFFPQYKSDYRSL

-809 NDLSKYYKK
+809 NDLSEYYKK

-889 VDVHKSY
+889 ADVHKSY
-896 KFALMQVKNT
+896 KFALMLIKNT

-914 KTMFYKTDMNSLK
+914 KMMFYKTDINSLK
-927 NKDEILTLSLKD
+927 NKDEILTLNLKD

-962 RKCYNAFQNL
+962 RKSYNAFQNL

-979 VNELHMTNDKD
+979 RRELDMTNDKD

-1000 LPLFEGKM
+1000 LPLYEGKM

-1023 EKAKFDERLKSKELS
+1023 EKAKLDEHLKSKELY
-1038 RTKKATGKEL
+1038 RAKKATGKEL

-1064 RTIASD
+1064 RKIASD

-1075 LIASLLPKNCGCG
+1075 LIASLLPKNCGG
-1088 NSVYSNI
+1088 ADSTYSNI
-1095 PKQYIVKDDA
+1095 PKQYVLKDDV

-1137 INVSKTYLERIPL
+1137 INVSKSYLERIPL

-1174 QLYNDKNH
+1174 QLYNDQNH
-1182 HFDELKQEFN
+1182 HFDELKQEFS

-1216 KKLYD
+1216 KELYG

-1241 SEYTTLLKTI
+1241 SEYITLLKTI

>member
-1 MNYYQELKKYLN
+1 
-13 NNLFTSYSL
+13 
-22 EIDFPKIY
+22 
-30 NFNANQKAFRDIL
+30 
-43 TKITK
+43 
-48 IYNKNKFIKQNE
+48 
-60 HQFEDEFIS
+60 
-69 KVLEILGWCF
+69 
-79 VRQDEKIIQGK
+79 
-90 LEKPDF
+90 
-96 LLFSNDKLKSK
+96 
-107 YENLDKETKKS
+107 
-118 SNDFTII
+118 
-125 LESKAYNIEIDNK
+125 
-138 KVKDNPH
+138 
-145 FQILRYLGNLKKNY
+145 
-159 GFLTNGRFW
+159 
-168 RFYDNSILNSNK
+168 
-180 VFYEIN
+180 
-186 LEKIIEDQNIEAFAY
+186 
-201 FYSVFSAFNFTEKED
+201 
-216 HLEITLQNNKLSKIK
+216 
-231 IEDDLKS
+231 
-238 IIYGTNGNE
+238 
-247 SLFEFI
+247 
-253 GSRIYNKTKAD
+253 
-264 LKLIYENS
+264 
-272 LYFIFRLLF
+272 
-281 IAYFEDKFEIIL
+281 
-293 EKHKYFKSKISL
+293 
-305 RTLLENL
+305 
-312 QEDENSSGGFGEL
+312 
-325 ENIFNIYNK
+325 
-334 GKGNFD
+334 
-340 MPVFNGGLFDESKTA
+340 
-355 LLSTPKIFNDKDLKF
+355 
-370 ILNQLLNFK
+370 
-379 DKNLSFKRDYKTL
+379 
-392 SVEHLGTI
+392 
-400 YEGLLS
+400 
-406 YFFEIA
+406 
-412 NEDIYY
+412 
-418 VSYKEKSKEIE
+418 
-429 CYFDNYDF
+429 
-437 KILEKSKKVEK
+437 
-448 YTFYKKGQ
+448 
-456 IYLKNSSNSR
+456 
-466 KSTASFYTPQSI
+466 FYTPQFI

-558 ESDVLKRL
+558 ESDILKRL

-677 NKLNL
+677 DKLNL

-717 AKAVISKY
+717 AKAIISKY

-766 DDFFPQYKSDYRSL
+766 SDFFPQYKSDYRSL

-809 NDLSKYYKK
+809 NDLSEYYKK

-889 VDVHKSY
+889 ADVDSRY
-896 KFALMQVKNT
+896 KFALMLIKNT

-914 KTMFYKTDMNSLK
+914 KMMFYKTDINSLK
-927 NKDEILTLSLKD
+927 NKDEILTLNLKD

-962 RKCYNAFQNL
+962 RKSYNAFQNL

-979 VNELHMTNDKD
+979 RRELDMTNDKD

-1000 LPLFEGKM
+1000 LPLYEGKM
-1008 IHQFDTNFSQATYFL
+1008 IHQFDANFSQTTYFL
-1023 EKAKFDERLKSKELS
+1023 EKAKFDERLKSKELY
-1038 RTKKATGKEL
+1038 RAKKATGKEL

-1064 RTIASD
+1064 RKISRD
-1070 TNERT
+1070 TDERT
-1075 LIASLLPKNCGCG
+1075 LIASLLPKNCGG
-1088 NSVYSNI
+1088 ADSTYSNI
-1095 PKQYIVKDDA
+1095 PKQYVLKDDV

-1137 INVSKTYLERIPL
+1137 INVSKSYLERIPL

-1174 QLYNDKNH
+1174 QLYNDQNH

-1216 KKLYD
+1216 KELYG

-1241 SEYTTLLKTI
+1241 SEYITLLKTI

>member
-1 MNYYQELKKYLN
+1 
-13 NNLFTSYSL
+13 
-22 EIDFPKIY
+22 
-30 NFNANQKAFRDIL
+30 
-43 TKITK
+43 
-48 IYNKNKFIKQNE
+48 
-60 HQFEDEFIS
+60 
-69 KVLEILGWCF
+69 
-79 VRQDEKIIQGK
+79 
-90 LEKPDF
+90 
-96 LLFSNDKLKSK
+96 
-107 YENLDKETKKS
+107 
-118 SNDFTII
+118 
-125 LESKAYNIEIDNK
+125 
-138 KVKDNPH
+138 
-145 FQILRYLGNLKKNY
+145 
-159 GFLTNGRFW
+159 
-168 RFYDNSILNSNK
+168 
-180 VFYEIN
+180 
-186 LEKIIEDQNIEAFAY
+186 
-201 FYSVFSAFNFTEKED
+201 
-216 HLEITLQNNKLSKIK
+216 
-231 IEDDLKS
+231 
-238 IIYGTNGNE
+238 
-247 SLFEFI
+247 
-253 GSRIYNKTKAD
+253 
-264 LKLIYENS
+264 
-272 LYFIFRLLF
+272 
-281 IAYFEDKFEIIL
+281 
-293 EKHKYFKSKISL
+293 
-305 RTLLENL
+305 
-312 QEDENSSGGFGEL
+312 
-325 ENIFNIYNK
+325 
-334 GKGNFD
+334 
-340 MPVFNGGLFDESKTA
+340 
-355 LLSTPKIFNDKDLKF
+355 
-370 ILNQLLNFK
+370 
-379 DKNLSFKRDYKTL
+379 
-392 SVEHLGTI
+392 
-400 YEGLLS
+400 
-406 YFFEIA
+406 
-412 NEDIYY
+412 
-418 VSYKEKSKEIE
+418 
-429 CYFDNYDF
+429 
-437 KILEKSKKVEK
+437 
-448 YTFYKKGQ
+448 YKKGQ

-466 KSTASFYTPQSI
+466 KSTASFYTPQFI

-558 ESDVLKRL
+558 ESDILKRL

-677 NKLNL
+677 DKLNL

-717 AKAVISKY
+717 AKAIISKY

-766 DDFFPQYKSDYRSL
+766 SDFFPQYKSDYRSL

-809 NDLSKYYKK
+809 NDLSEYYKK

-889 VDVHKSY
+889 ADVDSRY
-896 KFALMQVKNT
+896 KFALMLIKNT

-914 KTMFYKTDMNSLK
+914 KMMFYKTDINSLK
-927 NKDEILTLSLKD
+927 NKDEILTLNLKD

-962 RKCYNAFQNL
+962 RKSYNAFQNL

-979 VNELHMTNDKD
+979 RRELDMTNDKD

-1000 LPLFEGKM
+1000 LPLYEGKM
-1008 IHQFDTNFSQATYFL
+1008 IHQFDANFSQTTYFL
-1023 EKAKFDERLKSKELS
+1023 EKAKFDERLKSKELY
-1038 RTKKATGKEL
+1038 RAKKATGKEL

-1064 RTIASD
+1064 RKISRD
-1070 TNERT
+1070 TDERT
-1075 LIASLLPKNCGCG
+1075 LIASLLPKNCGG
-1088 NSVYSNI
+1088 ADSTYSNI
-1095 PKQYIVKDDA
+1095 PKQYVLKDDV
-1105 ICMDIVPYERIL
+1105 ICMDIVPYER
-1117 FVLALFN
+1117 
-1124 SLVVDFIIRNMVQ
+1124 
-1137 INVSKTYLERIPL
+1137 
-1150 PQPSDEEIQNNEI
+1150 
-1163 YKTLAK
+1163 
-1169 NALLL
+1169 
-1174 QLYNDKNH
+1174 
-1182 HFDELKQEFN
+1182 
-1192 IKNEEIPKTKKA
+1192 
-1204 YDILRAKNDLLV
+1204 
-1216 KKLYD
+1216 
-1221 LSDDEFSYMI
+1221 
-1231 STFKVLNEKQ
+1231 
-1241 SEYTTLLKTI
+1241 

>member
-1 MNYYQELKKYLN
+1 M
-13 NNLFTSYSL
+13 
-22 EIDFPKIY
+22 
-30 NFNANQKAFRDIL
+30 
-43 TKITK
+43 
-48 IYNKNKFIKQNE
+48 
-60 HQFEDEFIS
+60 
-69 KVLEILGWCF
+69 
-79 VRQDEKIIQGK
+79 
-90 LEKPDF
+90 
-96 LLFSNDKLKSK
+96 
-107 YENLDKETKKS
+107 
-118 SNDFTII
+118 
-125 LESKAYNIEIDNK
+125 
-138 KVKDNPH
+138 
-145 FQILRYLGNLKKNY
+145 
-159 GFLTNGRFW
+159 
-168 RFYDNSILNSNK
+168 
-180 VFYEIN
+180 
-186 LEKIIEDQNIEAFAY
+186 
-201 FYSVFSAFNFTEKED
+201 
-216 HLEITLQNNKLSKIK
+216 
-231 IEDDLKS
+231 
-238 IIYGTNGNE
+238 
-247 SLFEFI
+247 
-253 GSRIYNKTKAD
+253 
-264 LKLIYENS
+264 
-272 LYFIFRLLF
+272 FRLLF
-281 IAYFEDKFEIIL
+281 IAYFEDKFENIL
-293 EKHKYFKSKISL
+293 EKHKYFKSKISIK
-305 RTLLENL
+305 TLLQNL
-312 QEDENSSGGFGEL
+312 SDDESSSAGFGDL
-325 ENIFNIYNK
+325 EMIFQIYNK

-340 MPVFNGGLFDESKTA
+340 MPVFNGGLFDESKTT
-355 LLSTPKIFNDKDLKF
+355 LLSTPKIFSDKDLKK
-370 ILNQLLNFK
+370 ILEKLLYYK
-379 DKNLSFKRDYKTL
+379 DKNLTFKRDYKTL
-392 SVEHLGTI
+392 SIEHLGTI

-406 YFFEIA
+406 CFFEVA

-437 KILEKSKKVEK
+437 KILEKSKKLEK
-448 YTFYKKGQ
+448 YTFYEKGQ
-456 IYLKNSSNSR
+456 IYLKNTSNSR
-466 KSTASFYTPQSI
+466 KASASFYTPQSI

-521 IVLSDFDHFTNLK
+521 IILSDFEHFTNLK
-534 ELYEEEKENIL
+534 QLHEQEKENIA
-545 NYIKDFVQDYEVD
+545 NHIKDFTQDYELD

-601 FIEHHIKCGNALI
+601 FIEHHIKCGNALLGSSI
-614 NSNLSDFKDLIKQNS
+614 SDFENLIKQNKE
-629 SNLFTNSITQEFE
+629 NIFTNSITQEFE

-652 NLKDTNEEQ
+652 NLQDTNEEQ
-661 IKQSKQIYQNE
+661 IKQSKQIYQSE

-677 NKLNL
+677 DKLNL
-682 YLNYINTL
+682 YLDYINSL
-690 HFVNKEELQ
+690 HFANKEELQ

-717 AKAVISKY
+717 AKAIISKY

-738 PEIVE
+738 PEIIE

-809 NDLSKYYKK
+809 DVINVYYKNTFMSNSLTK
-818 AYPLNKGSGDG
+818 DI

-889 VDVHKSY
+889 ADVDSRY
-896 KFALMQVKNT
+896 KFALMQIKNT

-914 KTMFYKTDMNSLK
+914 KTMFYKTDINSLK
-927 NKDEILTLSLKD
+927 NKDEILTLSLED

-962 RKCYNAFQNL
+962 RKCYNTFQTL

-979 VNELHMTNDKD
+979 RQELNMTSDKD

-1000 LPLFEGKM
+1000 LPLYEGKM
-1008 IHQFDTNFSQATYFL
+1008 IHQFNANFSQATYFL
-1023 EKAKFDERLKSKELS
+1023 EKAKFDERLKSKELL
-1038 RTKKATGKEL
+1038 RAKKATGKEL
-1048 NPKLIK
+1048 KPDLIK
-1054 YDREFFRLGY
+1054 YDREFFRLAY
-1064 RTIASD
+1064 RAVASD

-1075 LIASLLPKNCGCG
+1075 LIASLLPNNCGFG
-1088 NSVYSNI
+1088 HSMFANA
-1095 PKQYIVKDDA
+1095 PKQYILKDDE
-1105 ICMDIVPYERIL
+1105 ICIDVVPYERIL
-1117 FVLALFN
+1117 LVLALLN

-1150 PQPSDEEIQNNEI
+1150 PQPSDKEIQNNEI

-1192 IKNEEIPKTKKA
+1192 IKDDEIPKTKKA

-1216 KKLYD
+1216 KELYS

-1241 SEYTTLLKTI
+1241 SEYIALLRN

>member
-1 MNYYQELKKYLN
+1 
-13 NNLFTSYSL
+13 
-22 EIDFPKIY
+22 
-30 NFNANQKAFRDIL
+30 
-43 TKITK
+43 
-48 IYNKNKFIKQNE
+48 
-60 HQFEDEFIS
+60 
-69 KVLEILGWCF
+69 
-79 VRQDEKIIQGK
+79 
-90 LEKPDF
+90 
-96 LLFSNDKLKSK
+96 
-107 YENLDKETKKS
+107 
-118 SNDFTII
+118 
-125 LESKAYNIEIDNK
+125 
-138 KVKDNPH
+138 
-145 FQILRYLGNLKKNY
+145 
-159 GFLTNGRFW
+159 
-168 RFYDNSILNSNK
+168 
-180 VFYEIN
+180 
-186 LEKIIEDQNIEAFAY
+186 
-201 FYSVFSAFNFTEKED
+201 
-216 HLEITLQNNKLSKIK
+216 
-231 IEDDLKS
+231 
-238 IIYGTNGNE
+238 
-247 SLFEFI
+247 
-253 GSRIYNKTKAD
+253 
-264 LKLIYENS
+264 
-272 LYFIFRLLF
+272 
-281 IAYFEDKFEIIL
+281 
-293 EKHKYFKSKISL
+293 
-305 RTLLENL
+305 
-312 QEDENSSGGFGEL
+312 
-325 ENIFNIYNK
+325 
-334 GKGNFD
+334 
-340 MPVFNGGLFDESKTA
+340 
-355 LLSTPKIFNDKDLKF
+355 
-370 ILNQLLNFK
+370 
-379 DKNLSFKRDYKTL
+379 
-392 SVEHLGTI
+392 
-400 YEGLLS
+400 
-406 YFFEIA
+406 
-412 NEDIYY
+412 
-418 VSYKEKSKEIE
+418 
-429 CYFDNYDF
+429 
-437 KILEKSKKVEK
+437 
-448 YTFYKKGQ
+448 
-456 IYLKNSSNSR
+456 SR
-466 KSTASFYTPQSI
+466 KSTASFYTPQFI

-558 ESDVLKRL
+558 ESDILKRL

-677 NKLNL
+677 DKLNL

-717 AKAVISKY
+717 AKAIISKY

-766 DDFFPQYKSDYRSL
+766 SDFFPQYKSDYRSL

-809 NDLSKYYKK
+809 NDLSEYYKK

-889 VDVHKSY
+889 ADVDSRY
-896 KFALMQVKNT
+896 KFALMLIKNT

-914 KTMFYKTDMNSLK
+914 KMMFYKTDINSLK
-927 NKDEILTLSLKD
+927 NKDEILTLNLKD

-962 RKCYNAFQNL
+962 RKSYNAFQNL

-979 VNELHMTNDKD
+979 RRELDMTNDKD

-1000 LPLFEGKM
+1000 LPLYEGKM
-1008 IHQFDTNFSQATYFL
+1008 IHQFDANFSQTTYFL
-1023 EKAKFDERLKSKELS
+1023 EKAKFDERLKSKELY
-1038 RTKKATGKEL
+1038 RAKKATGKEL

-1064 RTIASD
+1064 RKISRD
-1070 TNERT
+1070 TDERT
-1075 LIASLLPKNCGCG
+1075 LIASLLPKNCGG
-1088 NSVYSNI
+1088 ADSTYSNI
-1095 PKQYIVKDDA
+1095 PKQYVLKDDV

-1137 INVSKTYLERIPL
+1137 INVSKSYLERIPL

-1174 QLYNDKNH
+1174 QLYNDQNH

-1216 KKLYD
+1216 KELYG

-1241 SEYTTLLKTI
+1241 SEYITLLKTI

>member
-1 MNYYQELKKYLN
+1 
-13 NNLFTSYSL
+13 
-22 EIDFPKIY
+22 
-30 NFNANQKAFRDIL
+30 
-43 TKITK
+43 
-48 IYNKNKFIKQNE
+48 
-60 HQFEDEFIS
+60 
-69 KVLEILGWCF
+69 
-79 VRQDEKIIQGK
+79 
-90 LEKPDF
+90 
-96 LLFSNDKLKSK
+96 
-107 YENLDKETKKS
+107 
-118 SNDFTII
+118 
-125 LESKAYNIEIDNK
+125 
-138 KVKDNPH
+138 
-145 FQILRYLGNLKKNY
+145 
-159 GFLTNGRFW
+159 
-168 RFYDNSILNSNK
+168 
-180 VFYEIN
+180 
-186 LEKIIEDQNIEAFAY
+186 
-201 FYSVFSAFNFTEKED
+201 
-216 HLEITLQNNKLSKIK
+216 
-231 IEDDLKS
+231 
-238 IIYGTNGNE
+238 
-247 SLFEFI
+247 
-253 GSRIYNKTKAD
+253 
-264 LKLIYENS
+264 
-272 LYFIFRLLF
+272 
-281 IAYFEDKFEIIL
+281 
-293 EKHKYFKSKISL
+293 
-305 RTLLENL
+305 
-312 QEDENSSGGFGEL
+312 
-325 ENIFNIYNK
+325 
-334 GKGNFD
+334 
-340 MPVFNGGLFDESKTA
+340 
-355 LLSTPKIFNDKDLKF
+355 
-370 ILNQLLNFK
+370 
-379 DKNLSFKRDYKTL
+379 
-392 SVEHLGTI
+392 
-400 YEGLLS
+400 
-406 YFFEIA
+406 
-412 NEDIYY
+412 
-418 VSYKEKSKEIE
+418 
-429 CYFDNYDF
+429 
-437 KILEKSKKVEK
+437 
-448 YTFYKKGQ
+448 KGQ

-508 GHFLVGVLNAITH
+508 GHFLVGILNAITH

-545 NYIKDFVQDYEVD
+545 NYIKDFVQDYELD

-601 FIEHHIKCGNALI
+601 FIEHHIKCGNALVGSSI
-614 NSNLSDFKDLIKQNS
+614 IDFENLIKQNKE
-629 SNLFTNSITQEFE
+629 NIFTNSITQEFE

-652 NLKDTNEEQ
+652 NLQDTNEEQ

-677 NKLNL
+677 DKLNL
-682 YLNYINTL
+682 YLDYINSL
-690 HFVNKEELQ
+690 HFANKEELQ

-717 AKAVISKY
+717 AKAIISKY

-738 PEIVE
+738 PEITE

-766 DDFFPQYKSDYRSL
+766 SDFFPQYKSDYRSL

-809 NDLSKYYKK
+809 NNLSEYYKK
-818 AYPLNKGSGDG
+818 VYPLNKGSGDG

-889 VDVHKSY
+889 ADVDSRY
-896 KFALMQVKNT
+896 KFALMLIKNT

-949 LMELKDKQALEIL
+949 LMELKDKQALKIL

-1000 LPLFEGKM
+1000 LPLYEGKM
-1008 IHQFDTNFSQATYFL
+1008 IYQFNANFSQATYFL
-1023 EKAKFDERLKSKELS
+1023 EKAKFDERLKSKELY
-1038 RTKKATGKEL
+1038 RAKKATGKEL

-1064 RTIASD
+1064 RAVASD

-1075 LIASLLPKNCGCG
+1075 LIASLLPKNCGFG
-1088 NSVYSNI
+1088 HSMFANA
-1095 PKQYIVKDDA
+1095 PKQYIVKDDE
-1105 ICMDIVPYERIL
+1105 ICMDIVPYEKIL

-1137 INVSKTYLERIPL
+1137 INVSKSYLERIPL

-1174 QLYNDKNH
+1174 QLYNDQNR
-1182 HFDELKQEFN
+1182 HFDELKQEFS

-1216 KKLYD
+1216 KELYG

-1241 SEYTTLLKTI
+1241 SEYITLIKTI

>member
-1 MNYYQELKKYLN
+1 
-13 NNLFTSYSL
+13 
-22 EIDFPKIY
+22 
-30 NFNANQKAFRDIL
+30 
-43 TKITK
+43 
-48 IYNKNKFIKQNE
+48 
-60 HQFEDEFIS
+60 
-69 KVLEILGWCF
+69 
-79 VRQDEKIIQGK
+79 
-90 LEKPDF
+90 
-96 LLFSNDKLKSK
+96 
-107 YENLDKETKKS
+107 
-118 SNDFTII
+118 
-125 LESKAYNIEIDNK
+125 
-138 KVKDNPH
+138 
-145 FQILRYLGNLKKNY
+145 
-159 GFLTNGRFW
+159 
-168 RFYDNSILNSNK
+168 
-180 VFYEIN
+180 
-186 LEKIIEDQNIEAFAY
+186 
-201 FYSVFSAFNFTEKED
+201 
-216 HLEITLQNNKLSKIK
+216 
-231 IEDDLKS
+231 
-238 IIYGTNGNE
+238 
-247 SLFEFI
+247 
-253 GSRIYNKTKAD
+253 
-264 LKLIYENS
+264 
-272 LYFIFRLLF
+272 
-281 IAYFEDKFEIIL
+281 
-293 EKHKYFKSKISL
+293 
-305 RTLLENL
+305 
-312 QEDENSSGGFGEL
+312 
-325 ENIFNIYNK
+325 
-334 GKGNFD
+334 
-340 MPVFNGGLFDESKTA
+340 
-355 LLSTPKIFNDKDLKF
+355 
-370 ILNQLLNFK
+370 
-379 DKNLSFKRDYKTL
+379 
-392 SVEHLGTI
+392 
-400 YEGLLS
+400 
-406 YFFEIA
+406 
-412 NEDIYY
+412 
-418 VSYKEKSKEIE
+418 
-429 CYFDNYDF
+429 DNYDF

-456 IYLKNSSNSR
+456 IYLKNTSNSR
-466 KSTASFYTPQSI
+466 KASASFYTPQSI

-558 ESDVLKRL
+558 ESDILKRL

-717 AKAVISKY
+717 AKAIISKY

-738 PEIVE
+738 PEIIE

-757 PWDKTKFSD
+757 PWDKSEFSD
-766 DDFFPQYKSDYRSL
+766 NDFFPQYKSDYRSL

-801 YEKQKAYI
+801 YEKQKAHIDAI
-809 NDLSKYYKK
+809 NVYYKNTFMSNSLTK
-818 AYPLNKGSGDG
+818 DI

-889 VDVHKSY
+889 ADVDSRY
-896 KFALMQVKNT
+896 KFALMLIKNT

-949 LMELKDKQALEIL
+949 LMELKDKQALKIL

-979 VNELHMTNDKD
+979 RQELNMTSDKD

-1000 LPLFEGKM
+1000 LPLYEGKM
-1008 IHQFDTNFSQATYFL
+1008 IHQFNANFSQATYFL
-1023 EKAKFDERLKSKELS
+1023 EKAKLDERLKSKELS
-1038 RTKKATGKEL
+1038 RAKKATGKEL

-1064 RTIASD
+1064 RAVASD

-1075 LIASLLPKNCGCG
+1075 LIASLLPKNCGFG
-1088 NSVYSNI
+1088 HSMFANA
-1095 PKQYIVKDDA
+1095 PKQYIVKDDE
-1105 ICMDIVPYERIL
+1105 ICMDIMPYEKIL
-1117 FVLALFN
+1117 FVLALLN

-1150 PQPSDEEIQNNEI
+1150 PQPSDEENQNNEI

-1221 LSDDEFSYMI
+1221 LSDDEFSYII

>member
-1 MNYYQELKKYLN
+1 
-13 NNLFTSYSL
+13 
-22 EIDFPKIY
+22 
-30 NFNANQKAFRDIL
+30 
-43 TKITK
+43 
-48 IYNKNKFIKQNE
+48 
-60 HQFEDEFIS
+60 
-69 KVLEILGWCF
+69 
-79 VRQDEKIIQGK
+79 
-90 LEKPDF
+90 
-96 LLFSNDKLKSK
+96 
-107 YENLDKETKKS
+107 
-118 SNDFTII
+118 
-125 LESKAYNIEIDNK
+125 
-138 KVKDNPH
+138 
-145 FQILRYLGNLKKNY
+145 
-159 GFLTNGRFW
+159 
-168 RFYDNSILNSNK
+168 
-180 VFYEIN
+180 
-186 LEKIIEDQNIEAFAY
+186 
-201 FYSVFSAFNFTEKED
+201 
-216 HLEITLQNNKLSKIK
+216 
-231 IEDDLKS
+231 
-238 IIYGTNGNE
+238 
-247 SLFEFI
+247 
-253 GSRIYNKTKAD
+253 
-264 LKLIYENS
+264 
-272 LYFIFRLLF
+272 
-281 IAYFEDKFEIIL
+281 
-293 EKHKYFKSKISL
+293 
-305 RTLLENL
+305 
-312 QEDENSSGGFGEL
+312 
-325 ENIFNIYNK
+325 
-334 GKGNFD
+334 
-340 MPVFNGGLFDESKTA
+340 
-355 LLSTPKIFNDKDLKF
+355 
-370 ILNQLLNFK
+370 
-379 DKNLSFKRDYKTL
+379 
-392 SVEHLGTI
+392 
-400 YEGLLS
+400 
-406 YFFEIA
+406 
-412 NEDIYY
+412 
-418 VSYKEKSKEIE
+418 
-429 CYFDNYDF
+429 
-437 KILEKSKKVEK
+437 
-448 YTFYKKGQ
+448 YKKGQ
-456 IYLKNSSNSR
+456 IYLKNTSNSR
-466 KSTASFYTPQSI
+466 KASASFYTPQSI

-558 ESDVLKRL
+558 ESDILKRL

-717 AKAVISKY
+717 AKAIISKY

-738 PEIVE
+738 PEITE

-766 DDFFPQYKSDYRSL
+766 SDFFPQYKSDYRSL

-809 NDLSKYYKK
+809 NDLNEYYKK

-856 LMFEDGSLTLRKEI
+856 LMFEDGSLILRKEI

-883 NRQAIF
+883 NNKAIF
-889 VDVHKSY
+889 IDVHRSY
-896 KFALMQVKNT
+896 KFALMLIKNT

-914 KTMFYKTDMNSLK
+914 KMMFYKTDINSLK
-927 NKDEILTLSLKD
+927 NKDEILTLNLKD

-962 RKCYNAFQNL
+962 RKSYNAFQNL

-979 VNELHMTNDKD
+979 RRELDMTNDKD

-1000 LPLFEGKM
+1000 LPLYEGKM
-1008 IHQFDTNFSQATYFL
+1008 IHQFNANFSQTTYFL
-1023 EKAKFDERLKSKELS
+1023 EKAKLDEHLKSKELY
-1038 RTKKATGKEL
+1038 RAKKATGKEL

-1064 RTIASD
+1064 RKIASD

-1075 LIASLLPKNCGCG
+1075 LIASLLPKNCGG
-1088 NSVYSNI
+1088 ADSTYSNI
-1095 PKQYIVKDDA
+1095 PKQYVLKDDV

-1137 INVSKTYLERIPL
+1137 INVSKSYLERIPL

-1174 QLYNDKNH
+1174 QLYNDQNH
-1182 HFDELKQEFN
+1182 HFDELKQEFS

-1216 KKLYD
+1216 KELYG

-1241 SEYTTLLKTI
+1241 SEYITLIKTI

>member
-1 MNYYQELKKYLN
+1 
-13 NNLFTSYSL
+13 
-22 EIDFPKIY
+22 
-30 NFNANQKAFRDIL
+30 
-43 TKITK
+43 
-48 IYNKNKFIKQNE
+48 
-60 HQFEDEFIS
+60 
-69 KVLEILGWCF
+69 
-79 VRQDEKIIQGK
+79 
-90 LEKPDF
+90 
-96 LLFSNDKLKSK
+96 
-107 YENLDKETKKS
+107 
-118 SNDFTII
+118 
-125 LESKAYNIEIDNK
+125 
-138 KVKDNPH
+138 
-145 FQILRYLGNLKKNY
+145 
-159 GFLTNGRFW
+159 
-168 RFYDNSILNSNK
+168 
-180 VFYEIN
+180 
-186 LEKIIEDQNIEAFAY
+186 
-201 FYSVFSAFNFTEKED
+201 
-216 HLEITLQNNKLSKIK
+216 
-231 IEDDLKS
+231 
-238 IIYGTNGNE
+238 
-247 SLFEFI
+247 
-253 GSRIYNKTKAD
+253 
-264 LKLIYENS
+264 
-272 LYFIFRLLF
+272 
-281 IAYFEDKFEIIL
+281 
-293 EKHKYFKSKISL
+293 
-305 RTLLENL
+305 
-312 QEDENSSGGFGEL
+312 
-325 ENIFNIYNK
+325 
-334 GKGNFD
+334 

-456 IYLKNSSNSR
+456 IYLKNTSNSR
-466 KSTASFYTPQSI
+466 KSTASFYTPQFI

-558 ESDVLKRL
+558 ESDILKRL

-717 AKAVISKY
+717 AKAIISKY

-738 PEIVE
+738 PEIIE

-757 PWDKTKFSD
+757 PWDKSEFSD
-766 DDFFPQYKSDYRSL
+766 NDFFPQYKSDYRSL

-801 YEKQKAYI
+801 YEKQKAHIDAI
-809 NDLSKYYKK
+809 NVYYKNTFMSNSLTK
-818 AYPLNKGSGDG
+818 DI

-889 VDVHKSY
+889 ADVDSRY
-896 KFALMQVKNT
+896 KFALMLIKNT

-949 LMELKDKQALEIL
+949 LMELKDKQALKIL

-979 VNELHMTNDKD
+979 RQELNMTSDKD

-1000 LPLFEGKM
+1000 LPLYEGKM
-1008 IHQFDTNFSQATYFL
+1008 IHQFNANFSQTTYFL
-1023 EKAKFDERLKSKELS
+1023 EKAKLDERLKSKELS
-1038 RTKKATGKEL
+1038 RAKKATGKEL

-1064 RTIASD
+1064 RAVASD

-1075 LIASLLPKNCGCG
+1075 LIASLLPKNCGFG
-1088 NSVYSNI
+1088 HSMFANA
-1095 PKQYIVKDDA
+1095 PKQYIVKDDE
-1105 ICMDIVPYERIL
+1105 ICMDIMPYEKIL
-1117 FVLALFN
+1117 FVLALLN

-1150 PQPSDEEIQNNEI
+1150 PQPSDEENQNNEI

-1221 LSDDEFSYMI
+1221 LSDDEFSYII

>member
-1 MNYYQELKKYLN
+1 
-13 NNLFTSYSL
+13 
-22 EIDFPKIY
+22 
-30 NFNANQKAFRDIL
+30 
-43 TKITK
+43 
-48 IYNKNKFIKQNE
+48 
-60 HQFEDEFIS
+60 
-69 KVLEILGWCF
+69 
-79 VRQDEKIIQGK
+79 
-90 LEKPDF
+90 
-96 LLFSNDKLKSK
+96 
-107 YENLDKETKKS
+107 
-118 SNDFTII
+118 
-125 LESKAYNIEIDNK
+125 
-138 KVKDNPH
+138 
-145 FQILRYLGNLKKNY
+145 
-159 GFLTNGRFW
+159 
-168 RFYDNSILNSNK
+168 
-180 VFYEIN
+180 
-186 LEKIIEDQNIEAFAY
+186 
-201 FYSVFSAFNFTEKED
+201 
-216 HLEITLQNNKLSKIK
+216 
-231 IEDDLKS
+231 
-238 IIYGTNGNE
+238 
-247 SLFEFI
+247 
-253 GSRIYNKTKAD
+253 
-264 LKLIYENS
+264 
-272 LYFIFRLLF
+272 
-281 IAYFEDKFEIIL
+281 
-293 EKHKYFKSKISL
+293 
-305 RTLLENL
+305 
-312 QEDENSSGGFGEL
+312 
-325 ENIFNIYNK
+325 
-334 GKGNFD
+334 
-340 MPVFNGGLFDESKTA
+340 
-355 LLSTPKIFNDKDLKF
+355 
-370 ILNQLLNFK
+370 
-379 DKNLSFKRDYKTL
+379 
-392 SVEHLGTI
+392 
-400 YEGLLS
+400 
-406 YFFEIA
+406 
-412 NEDIYY
+412 
-418 VSYKEKSKEIE
+418 
-429 CYFDNYDF
+429 
-437 KILEKSKKVEK
+437 
-448 YTFYKKGQ
+448 
-456 IYLKNSSNSR
+456 SSNSR

-508 GHFLVGVLNAITH
+508 GHFLVGILNAITH

-545 NYIKDFVQDYEVD
+545 NYIKDFVQDYELD

-601 FIEHHIKCGNALI
+601 FIEHHIKCGNALVGSSI
-614 NSNLSDFKDLIKQNS
+614 IDFENLIKQNKE
-629 SNLFTNSITQEFE
+629 NIFTNSITQEFE

-652 NLKDTNEEQ
+652 NLQDTNEEQ

-677 NKLNL
+677 DKLNL
-682 YLNYINTL
+682 YLDYINSL
-690 HFVNKEELQ
+690 HFANKEELQ

-717 AKAVISKY
+717 AKAIISKY

-738 PEIVE
+738 PEITE

-766 DDFFPQYKSDYRSL
+766 SDFFPQYKSDYRSL

-809 NDLSKYYKK
+809 NNLSEYYKK
-818 AYPLNKGSGDG
+818 VYPLNKGSGDG

-889 VDVHKSY
+889 ADVDSRY
-896 KFALMQVKNT
+896 KFALMLIKNT

-949 LMELKDKQALEIL
+949 LMELKDKQALKIL

-1000 LPLFEGKM
+1000 LPLYEGKM
-1008 IHQFDTNFSQATYFL
+1008 IYQFNANFSQATYFL
-1023 EKAKFDERLKSKELS
+1023 EKAKFDERLKSKELY
-1038 RTKKATGKEL
+1038 RAKKATGKEL

-1064 RTIASD
+1064 RAVASD

-1075 LIASLLPKNCGCG
+1075 LIASLLPKNCGFG
-1088 NSVYSNI
+1088 HSMFANA
-1095 PKQYIVKDDA
+1095 PKQYIVKDDE
-1105 ICMDIVPYERIL
+1105 ICMDIVPYEKIL

-1137 INVSKTYLERIPL
+1137 INVSKSYLERIPL

-1174 QLYNDKNH
+1174 QLYNDQNR
-1182 HFDELKQEFN
+1182 HFDELKQEFS

-1216 KKLYD
+1216 KELYG

-1241 SEYTTLLKTI
+1241 SEYITLIKTI

>member
-1 MNYYQELKKYLN
+1 
-13 NNLFTSYSL
+13 
-22 EIDFPKIY
+22 
-30 NFNANQKAFRDIL
+30 
-43 TKITK
+43 
-48 IYNKNKFIKQNE
+48 
-60 HQFEDEFIS
+60 
-69 KVLEILGWCF
+69 
-79 VRQDEKIIQGK
+79 
-90 LEKPDF
+90 
-96 LLFSNDKLKSK
+96 
-107 YENLDKETKKS
+107 
-118 SNDFTII
+118 
-125 LESKAYNIEIDNK
+125 
-138 KVKDNPH
+138 
-145 FQILRYLGNLKKNY
+145 
-159 GFLTNGRFW
+159 
-168 RFYDNSILNSNK
+168 
-180 VFYEIN
+180 
-186 LEKIIEDQNIEAFAY
+186 
-201 FYSVFSAFNFTEKED
+201 
-216 HLEITLQNNKLSKIK
+216 
-231 IEDDLKS
+231 
-238 IIYGTNGNE
+238 
-247 SLFEFI
+247 
-253 GSRIYNKTKAD
+253 
-264 LKLIYENS
+264 
-272 LYFIFRLLF
+272 
-281 IAYFEDKFEIIL
+281 
-293 EKHKYFKSKISL
+293 
-305 RTLLENL
+305 
-312 QEDENSSGGFGEL
+312 
-325 ENIFNIYNK
+325 
-334 GKGNFD
+334 
-340 MPVFNGGLFDESKTA
+340 
-355 LLSTPKIFNDKDLKF
+355 
-370 ILNQLLNFK
+370 
-379 DKNLSFKRDYKTL
+379 
-392 SVEHLGTI
+392 
-400 YEGLLS
+400 
-406 YFFEIA
+406 
-412 NEDIYY
+412 
-418 VSYKEKSKEIE
+418 
-429 CYFDNYDF
+429 
-437 KILEKSKKVEK
+437 
-448 YTFYKKGQ
+448 
-456 IYLKNSSNSR
+456 
-466 KSTASFYTPQSI
+466 KSTASFYTPQFI

-558 ESDVLKRL
+558 ESDILKRL

-677 NKLNL
+677 DKLNL

-717 AKAVISKY
+717 AKAIISKY

-766 DDFFPQYKSDYRSL
+766 SDFFPQYKSDYRSL

-809 NDLSKYYKK
+809 NDLSEYYKK

-889 VDVHKSY
+889 ADVDSRY
-896 KFALMQVKNT
+896 KFALMLIKNT

-914 KTMFYKTDMNSLK
+914 KMMFYKTDINSLK
-927 NKDEILTLSLKD
+927 NKDEILTLNLKD

-962 RKCYNAFQNL
+962 RKSYNAFQNL

-979 VNELHMTNDKD
+979 RRELDMTNDKD

-1000 LPLFEGKM
+1000 LPLYEGKM
-1008 IHQFDTNFSQATYFL
+1008 IHQFDANFSQTTYFL
-1023 EKAKFDERLKSKELS
+1023 EKAKFDERLKSKELY
-1038 RTKKATGKEL
+1038 RAKKATGKEL

-1064 RTIASD
+1064 RKISRD
-1070 TNERT
+1070 TDERT
-1075 LIASLLPKNCGCG
+1075 LIASLLPKNCGG
-1088 NSVYSNI
+1088 ADSTYSNI
-1095 PKQYIVKDDA
+1095 PKQYVLKDDV

-1137 INVSKTYLERIPL
+1137 INVSKSYLERIPL

-1174 QLYNDKNH
+1174 QLYNDQNH

-1192 IKNEEIPKTKKA
+1192 IKNEEIP
-1204 YDILRAKNDLLV
+1204 
-1216 KKLYD
+1216 
-1221 LSDDEFSYMI
+1221 
-1231 STFKVLNEKQ
+1231 
-1241 SEYTTLLKTI
+1241 

>member
-1 MNYYQELKKYLN
+1 
-13 NNLFTSYSL
+13 
-22 EIDFPKIY
+22 
-30 NFNANQKAFRDIL
+30 
-43 TKITK
+43 
-48 IYNKNKFIKQNE
+48 
-60 HQFEDEFIS
+60 
-69 KVLEILGWCF
+69 
-79 VRQDEKIIQGK
+79 
-90 LEKPDF
+90 
-96 LLFSNDKLKSK
+96 
-107 YENLDKETKKS
+107 
-118 SNDFTII
+118 
-125 LESKAYNIEIDNK
+125 
-138 KVKDNPH
+138 
-145 FQILRYLGNLKKNY
+145 
-159 GFLTNGRFW
+159 
-168 RFYDNSILNSNK
+168 
-180 VFYEIN
+180 
-186 LEKIIEDQNIEAFAY
+186 
-201 FYSVFSAFNFTEKED
+201 
-216 HLEITLQNNKLSKIK
+216 
-231 IEDDLKS
+231 
-238 IIYGTNGNE
+238 
-247 SLFEFI
+247 
-253 GSRIYNKTKAD
+253 
-264 LKLIYENS
+264 
-272 LYFIFRLLF
+272 
-281 IAYFEDKFEIIL
+281 
-293 EKHKYFKSKISL
+293 
-305 RTLLENL
+305 
-312 QEDENSSGGFGEL
+312 
-325 ENIFNIYNK
+325 
-334 GKGNFD
+334 
-340 MPVFNGGLFDESKTA
+340 
-355 LLSTPKIFNDKDLKF
+355 
-370 ILNQLLNFK
+370 
-379 DKNLSFKRDYKTL
+379 
-392 SVEHLGTI
+392 
-400 YEGLLS
+400 
-406 YFFEIA
+406 
-412 NEDIYY
+412 
-418 VSYKEKSKEIE
+418 
-429 CYFDNYDF
+429 
-437 KILEKSKKVEK
+437 

-558 ESDVLKRL
+558 ESDILKRL

-672 ITPKL
+672 IAPKL

-717 AKAVISKY
+717 AKAIISKY

-766 DDFFPQYKSDYRSL
+766 SDFFPQYKSDYRSL

-809 NDLSKYYKK
+809 NDLSEYYKK

-856 LMFEDGSLTLRKEI
+856 LMFEDGSLILRKEI

-883 NRQAIF
+883 NNKAIF
-889 VDVHKSY
+889 IDVHRSY
-896 KFALMQVKNT
+896 KFALMLIKNT

-914 KTMFYKTDMNSLK
+914 KMMFYKTDINSLK
-927 NKDEILTLSLKD
+927 NKDEILTLNLKD

-962 RKCYNAFQNL
+962 RKSYNAFQNL

-979 VNELHMTNDKD
+979 RRELDMTNDKD

-1000 LPLFEGKM
+1000 LPLYEGKM
-1008 IHQFDTNFSQATYFL
+1008 IHQFDANFSQATYFL
-1023 EKAKFDERLKSKELS
+1023 EKAKFDERLKSKELY
-1038 RTKKATGKEL
+1038 RAKKATGKEL

-1064 RTIASD
+1064 RKIASD

-1075 LIASLLPKNCGCG
+1075 LIASLLPKNCGG
-1088 NSVYSNI
+1088 ADSTYSNI
-1095 PKQYIVKDDA
+1095 PKQYVLKDDV

-1137 INVSKTYLERIPL
+1137 INVSKSYLERIPL

-1174 QLYNDKNH
+1174 QLYNDQNR

-1216 KKLYD
+1216 KELYG
-1221 LSDDEFSYMI
+1221 LSNNEFSYMI

-1241 SEYTTLLKTI
+1241 SEYITLLKTI

>member
-1 MNYYQELKKYLN
+1 
-13 NNLFTSYSL
+13 
-22 EIDFPKIY
+22 
-30 NFNANQKAFRDIL
+30 
-43 TKITK
+43 
-48 IYNKNKFIKQNE
+48 
-60 HQFEDEFIS
+60 
-69 KVLEILGWCF
+69 
-79 VRQDEKIIQGK
+79 
-90 LEKPDF
+90 
-96 LLFSNDKLKSK
+96 
-107 YENLDKETKKS
+107 
-118 SNDFTII
+118 
-125 LESKAYNIEIDNK
+125 
-138 KVKDNPH
+138 
-145 FQILRYLGNLKKNY
+145 
-159 GFLTNGRFW
+159 
-168 RFYDNSILNSNK
+168 
-180 VFYEIN
+180 
-186 LEKIIEDQNIEAFAY
+186 
-201 FYSVFSAFNFTEKED
+201 
-216 HLEITLQNNKLSKIK
+216 
-231 IEDDLKS
+231 
-238 IIYGTNGNE
+238 
-247 SLFEFI
+247 
-253 GSRIYNKTKAD
+253 
-264 LKLIYENS
+264 
-272 LYFIFRLLF
+272 
-281 IAYFEDKFEIIL
+281 
-293 EKHKYFKSKISL
+293 
-305 RTLLENL
+305 
-312 QEDENSSGGFGEL
+312 
-325 ENIFNIYNK
+325 
-334 GKGNFD
+334 
-340 MPVFNGGLFDESKTA
+340 
-355 LLSTPKIFNDKDLKF
+355 
-370 ILNQLLNFK
+370 
-379 DKNLSFKRDYKTL
+379 
-392 SVEHLGTI
+392 
-400 YEGLLS
+400 
-406 YFFEIA
+406 
-412 NEDIYY
+412 
-418 VSYKEKSKEIE
+418 
-429 CYFDNYDF
+429 
-437 KILEKSKKVEK
+437 
-448 YTFYKKGQ
+448 
-456 IYLKNSSNSR
+456 
-466 KSTASFYTPQSI
+466 
-478 ANFLIQSALKDKLNN
+478 NFLIQSALKDKLNN

-558 ESDVLKRL
+558 ESDILKRL

-677 NKLNL
+677 DKLNL

-717 AKAVISKY
+717 AKAIISKY

-766 DDFFPQYKSDYRSL
+766 SDFFPQYKSDYRSL

-809 NDLSKYYKK
+809 NDLSEYYKK

-889 VDVHKSY
+889 ADVDSRY
-896 KFALMQVKNT
+896 KFALMLIKNT

-914 KTMFYKTDMNSLK
+914 KMMFYKTDINSLK
-927 NKDEILTLSLKD
+927 NKDEILTLNLKD

-962 RKCYNAFQNL
+962 RKSYNAFQNL

-979 VNELHMTNDKD
+979 RRELDMTNDKD

-1000 LPLFEGKM
+1000 LPLYEGKM
-1008 IHQFDTNFSQATYFL
+1008 IHQFDANFSQTTYFL
-1023 EKAKFDERLKSKELS
+1023 EKAKFDERLKSKELY
-1038 RTKKATGKEL
+1038 RAKKATGKEL

-1064 RTIASD
+1064 RKISRD
-1070 TNERT
+1070 TDERT
-1075 LIASLLPKNCGCG
+1075 LIASLLPKNCGG
-1088 NSVYSNI
+1088 ADSTYSNI
-1095 PKQYIVKDDA
+1095 PKQYVLKDDV

-1137 INVSKTYLERIPL
+1137 INVSKSYLERIPL

-1174 QLYNDKNH
+1174 QLYNDQNH

-1216 KKLYD
+1216 KELYG

-1241 SEYTTLLKTI
+1241 SEYITLLKTI

>member
-1 MNYYQELKKYLN
+1 
-13 NNLFTSYSL
+13 
-22 EIDFPKIY
+22 
-30 NFNANQKAFRDIL
+30 
-43 TKITK
+43 
-48 IYNKNKFIKQNE
+48 
-60 HQFEDEFIS
+60 
-69 KVLEILGWCF
+69 
-79 VRQDEKIIQGK
+79 
-90 LEKPDF
+90 
-96 LLFSNDKLKSK
+96 
-107 YENLDKETKKS
+107 
-118 SNDFTII
+118 
-125 LESKAYNIEIDNK
+125 
-138 KVKDNPH
+138 
-145 FQILRYLGNLKKNY
+145 
-159 GFLTNGRFW
+159 
-168 RFYDNSILNSNK
+168 
-180 VFYEIN
+180 
-186 LEKIIEDQNIEAFAY
+186 
-201 FYSVFSAFNFTEKED
+201 
-216 HLEITLQNNKLSKIK
+216 
-231 IEDDLKS
+231 
-238 IIYGTNGNE
+238 
-247 SLFEFI
+247 
-253 GSRIYNKTKAD
+253 
-264 LKLIYENS
+264 
-272 LYFIFRLLF
+272 
-281 IAYFEDKFEIIL
+281 
-293 EKHKYFKSKISL
+293 
-305 RTLLENL
+305 
-312 QEDENSSGGFGEL
+312 
-325 ENIFNIYNK
+325 
-334 GKGNFD
+334 
-340 MPVFNGGLFDESKTA
+340 
-355 LLSTPKIFNDKDLKF
+355 
-370 ILNQLLNFK
+370 
-379 DKNLSFKRDYKTL
+379 
-392 SVEHLGTI
+392 
-400 YEGLLS
+400 
-406 YFFEIA
+406 
-412 NEDIYY
+412 
-418 VSYKEKSKEIE
+418 
-429 CYFDNYDF
+429 
-437 KILEKSKKVEK
+437 
-448 YTFYKKGQ
+448 KKGQ

-466 KSTASFYTPQSI
+466 KSTASFYTPQFI

-558 ESDVLKRL
+558 ESDILKRL

-587 SLWIDSFIFGTPLS
+587 SLWIDSFIFTTPLS

-717 AKAVISKY
+717 AKAIISKY

-766 DDFFPQYKSDYRSL
+766 SDFFPQYKSDYRSL

-809 NDLSKYYKK
+809 NDLSEYYKK

-856 LMFEDGSLTLRKEI
+856 LMFEDGSLILRKEI

-883 NRQAIF
+883 NNKAIF
-889 VDVHKSY
+889 IDVHRSY
-896 KFALMQVKNT
+896 KFALMLIKNT

-914 KTMFYKTDMNSLK
+914 KMMFYKTDINSLK
-927 NKDEILTLSLKD
+927 NKDEILTLNLKD

-962 RKCYNAFQNL
+962 RKSYNAFQNL

-979 VNELHMTNDKD
+979 RRELDMTNDKD

-1000 LPLFEGKM
+1000 LPLYEGKM
-1008 IHQFDTNFSQATYFL
+1008 IHQFDANFSQTTYFL
-1023 EKAKFDERLKSKELS
+1023 EKAKFDERLKSKELY
-1038 RTKKATGKEL
+1038 RAKKATGKEL

-1064 RTIASD
+1064 RKISRD
-1070 TNERT
+1070 TDERT
-1075 LIASLLPKNCGCG
+1075 LIASLLPKNCGG
-1088 NSVYSNI
+1088 ADSTYSNI
-1095 PKQYIVKDDA
+1095 PKQYVLKDDV

-1137 INVSKTYLERIPL
+1137 INVSKSYLERIPL

-1174 QLYNDKNH
+1174 QLYNDQNH

-1216 KKLYD
+1216 KELYG

-1241 SEYTTLLKTI
+1241 SEYITLLKTI

>member
-1 MNYYQELKKYLN
+1 
-13 NNLFTSYSL
+13 
-22 EIDFPKIY
+22 
-30 NFNANQKAFRDIL
+30 
-43 TKITK
+43 
-48 IYNKNKFIKQNE
+48 
-60 HQFEDEFIS
+60 
-69 KVLEILGWCF
+69 
-79 VRQDEKIIQGK
+79 
-90 LEKPDF
+90 
-96 LLFSNDKLKSK
+96 
-107 YENLDKETKKS
+107 
-118 SNDFTII
+118 
-125 LESKAYNIEIDNK
+125 
-138 KVKDNPH
+138 
-145 FQILRYLGNLKKNY
+145 
-159 GFLTNGRFW
+159 
-168 RFYDNSILNSNK
+168 
-180 VFYEIN
+180 
-186 LEKIIEDQNIEAFAY
+186 
-201 FYSVFSAFNFTEKED
+201 
-216 HLEITLQNNKLSKIK
+216 
-231 IEDDLKS
+231 
-238 IIYGTNGNE
+238 
-247 SLFEFI
+247 
-253 GSRIYNKTKAD
+253 
-264 LKLIYENS
+264 
-272 LYFIFRLLF
+272 
-281 IAYFEDKFEIIL
+281 
-293 EKHKYFKSKISL
+293 
-305 RTLLENL
+305 
-312 QEDENSSGGFGEL
+312 
-325 ENIFNIYNK
+325 
-334 GKGNFD
+334 
-340 MPVFNGGLFDESKTA
+340 
-355 LLSTPKIFNDKDLKF
+355 
-370 ILNQLLNFK
+370 
-379 DKNLSFKRDYKTL
+379 
-392 SVEHLGTI
+392 
-400 YEGLLS
+400 
-406 YFFEIA
+406 
-412 NEDIYY
+412 
-418 VSYKEKSKEIE
+418 
-429 CYFDNYDF
+429 
-437 KILEKSKKVEK
+437 K

-466 KSTASFYTPQSI
+466 KSTASFYTPQFI

-558 ESDVLKRL
+558 ESDILKRL

-677 NKLNL
+677 DKLNL

-717 AKAVISKY
+717 AKAIISKY

-766 DDFFPQYKSDYRSL
+766 SDFFPQYKSDYRSL

-809 NDLSKYYKK
+809 NDLSEYYKK

-889 VDVHKSY
+889 ADVDSRY
-896 KFALMQVKNT
+896 KFALMLIKNT

-914 KTMFYKTDMNSLK
+914 KMMFYKTDINSLK
-927 NKDEILTLSLKD
+927 NKDEILTLNLKD

-962 RKCYNAFQNL
+962 RKSYNAFQNL

-979 VNELHMTNDKD
+979 RRELDMTNDKD

-1000 LPLFEGKM
+1000 LPLYEGKM
-1008 IHQFDTNFSQATYFL
+1008 IHQFDANFSQTTYFL
-1023 EKAKFDERLKSKELS
+1023 EKAKFDERLKSKELY
-1038 RTKKATGKEL
+1038 RAKKATGKEL

-1064 RTIASD
+1064 RKISRD
-1070 TNERT
+1070 TDERT
-1075 LIASLLPKNCGCG
+1075 LIASLLPKNCGG
-1088 NSVYSNI
+1088 ADSTYSNI
-1095 PKQYIVKDDA
+1095 PKQYVLKDDV

-1137 INVSKTYLERIPL
+1137 INVSKSYLERIPL

-1174 QLYNDKNH
+1174 QLYNDQNH

-1216 KKLYD
+1216 KELYG

-1241 SEYTTLLKTI
+1241 SEYITLLKTI

>member
-1 MNYYQELKKYLN
+1 M
-13 NNLFTSYSL
+13 
-22 EIDFPKIY
+22 
-30 NFNANQKAFRDIL
+30 
-43 TKITK
+43 
-48 IYNKNKFIKQNE
+48 
-60 HQFEDEFIS
+60 
-69 KVLEILGWCF
+69 
-79 VRQDEKIIQGK
+79 
-90 LEKPDF
+90 
-96 LLFSNDKLKSK
+96 
-107 YENLDKETKKS
+107 
-118 SNDFTII
+118 
-125 LESKAYNIEIDNK
+125 
-138 KVKDNPH
+138 
-145 FQILRYLGNLKKNY
+145 
-159 GFLTNGRFW
+159 
-168 RFYDNSILNSNK
+168 
-180 VFYEIN
+180 
-186 LEKIIEDQNIEAFAY
+186 
-201 FYSVFSAFNFTEKED
+201 
-216 HLEITLQNNKLSKIK
+216 
-231 IEDDLKS
+231 
-238 IIYGTNGNE
+238 
-247 SLFEFI
+247 
-253 GSRIYNKTKAD
+253 
-264 LKLIYENS
+264 
-272 LYFIFRLLF
+272 
-281 IAYFEDKFEIIL
+281 
-293 EKHKYFKSKISL
+293 
-305 RTLLENL
+305 
-312 QEDENSSGGFGEL
+312 
-325 ENIFNIYNK
+325 
-334 GKGNFD
+334 
-340 MPVFNGGLFDESKTA
+340 
-355 LLSTPKIFNDKDLKF
+355 
-370 ILNQLLNFK
+370 
-379 DKNLSFKRDYKTL
+379 
-392 SVEHLGTI
+392 
-400 YEGLLS
+400 
-406 YFFEIA
+406 
-412 NEDIYY
+412 
-418 VSYKEKSKEIE
+418 
-429 CYFDNYDF
+429 
-437 KILEKSKKVEK
+437 
-448 YTFYKKGQ
+448 
-456 IYLKNSSNSR
+456 
-466 KSTASFYTPQSI
+466 
-478 ANFLIQSALKDKLNN
+478 
-493 ENILKFK
+493 KFK

-558 ESDVLKRL
+558 ESDILKRL

-629 SNLFTNSITQEFE
+629 SNLFTNSITREFE

-652 NLKDTNEEQ
+652 NLKDINEEQ

-717 AKAVISKY
+717 AKAIISKY

-809 NDLSKYYKK
+809 NDLNEYYKK

-883 NRQAIF
+883 NNKAIF
-889 VDVHKSY
+889 IDVHRSY
-896 KFALMQVKNT
+896 KFALIQVKNT

-962 RKCYNAFQNL
+962 GKSYNAFQNL

-979 VNELHMTNDKD
+979 RQELNMTSDKD
-990 LFIEEFREGL
+990 LFIEEFREEL
-1000 LPLFEGKM
+1000 LPLYEGKM
-1008 IHQFDTNFSQATYFL
+1008 IHQFDANFSQATYFL
-1023 EKAKFDERLKSKELS
+1023 EKAKFDERLKSKELY
-1038 RTKKATGKEL
+1038 RAKKATGKEL

-1064 RTIASD
+1064 RKISRD
-1070 TNERT
+1070 TDERT
-1075 LIASLLPKNCGCG
+1075 LIASLLPKNCGG
-1088 NSVYSNI
+1088 ADSTYSNI
-1095 PKQYIVKDDA
+1095 PKQYVLKDDV

-1137 INVSKTYLERIPL
+1137 INVSKSYLERIPL

-1174 QLYNDKNH
+1174 QLYNDQNH

-1216 KKLYD
+1216 KELYG

-1241 SEYTTLLKTI
+1241 SEYITLLKTI